1 MKATLSYKSKRNI
14 IIASVIVAL
23 LAGISTAGYFYIKG
37 NDETARAFTQ
47 DNITNGE
54 QTQTEGG
61 QQGNPEQNPEQ
72 PLTPDSQGDNN
83 GDQSQGNQNQGNQP
97 NTNNNGTPNQE
108 NGQVPS
114 GEFVTEEV
122 EERTVLVSEDYMV
135 EWTPTNILANTTTS
149 NLGIVRP
156 IITAS
161 KTADKTA
168 VVEGEII
175 TYTITATNSGR
186 ADGKAVIKDTIPT
199 GTTFVEGSI
208 KVNNENT
215 NYTAEDLQNGIEVNV
230 SKQNEQGDGKT
241 ELVFQVRVNGL
252 KSDENDKK
260 ELVGVV
266 ENKATVNEIPT
277 EEVKTPVIIFFKNA
291 EQSTVKAGEKILYT
305 ITLVNSSEVS
315 GKVIVKDKAPENTT
329 FVDGSIKVNGVE
341 KAELTEENLKNG
353 IEVEVKE
360 NSEVTLIFEVTVNEQ
375 NSLNDGDIIKNTA
388 YVNEKPSEETETEFN
403 KPVISSEKIANKT
416 AVVEGEELTYI
427 INVTNTGKADGKA
440 IIKDEAPKGTKFVE
454 GSITVNG
461 VEKAE
466 LTEKDLKEGIEVDV
480 PKTSDNGAGTATVSF
495 RVIVEKG
502 TIGKLTNEA
511 KVNETPTEEVKTP
524 VITFNKEVNKQ
535 VVKAGERLIYTITLK
550 NTSEVLGKVTVRDN
564 IPAETTFVDGSIELN
579 EVQLKDKENNVLTKQ
594 DLEQGIEIEVA
605 ANSTVKLSFEV
616 RVNSEN
622 NLNDGDIIKNT
633 AYVNEKPSN
642 EEETEFNK
650 PIISSEKE
658 ANKTAVVAGEKLTY
672 TIKVTNTGKA
682 DGTATVKDEVP
693 TGTEL
698 VEGSIAINGS
708 IKSSLT
714 EKDLKEGIEVDVSK
728 ANENEAGT
736 ATVSFEVIV
745 KQGTTGMLTNKAT
758 VNEIPTDEVKTPV
771 ITFSKKAEQSTV
783 KAGEKILYTITL
795 VNSSE
800 VSGKVIVKDKAPE
813 NTTFVD
819 GSIKVNGVEKAELTE
834 ENLKNGIEVEVKEN
848 SEVTLIFEVTVN
860 EQNSLND
867 GDIIKNTAYVNE
879 KPSEETETEFNKP
892 VISSEKI
899 ANKTAVVEGEE
910 LTYII
915 NVTNTGKADG
925 KAIIKDEAPKGTKFV
940 EGSITVNGVEK
951 AELTE
956 KDLKEGI
963 EVDVPKTSDNGAGTA
978 TVSFRVIVE
987 KGTIGKLTNEAKVNE
1002 TPTEEVK
1009 TPVITFNKEV
1019 NKQVVKAGERLI
1031 YTITLKNTSEVL
1043 GKVTVRDN
1051 IPAETTFV
1059 DGSIELN
1066 EVQLKDK
1073 ENNVLTKQD
1082 LEQGIEIEVAA
1093 NSTVKLSFEVRVNS
1107 ENNLN
1112 DGDIIKNTAY
1122 VNEKPSNEEETEF
1135 NKPIISSEKEAN
1147 KTAVV
1152 AGEKLTYTIK
1162 VTNTGKADGT
1172 ATVKDEVPTGTEFV
1186 KGSIKVNGV
1195 EKAELTEKDL
1205 KEGIKVDVPKASTN
1219 GAGTATVSF
1228 EVIVKEGTTG
1238 MLTNKATVN
1247 EIPTDEVKTPVI
1259 TFSKEADKETVKV
1272 GENILYTITLVNS
1285 SEVSGKVIVKDSA
1298 PTGTEFVKGS
1308 IKVNGVE
1315 KAELT
1320 EKDLK
1325 EGIKVDVPKASTNG
1339 AGTATV
1345 SFEVTVNKN
1354 IELSSV
1360 INKAKVNDKDSNEV
1374 TTKVITYYTIEH
1386 YYNNVLDSSETVTS
1400 EEKEIGT
1407 VINGGYELKEKG
1419 KFKFVRDTG
1428 LPLTLRADPSEN
1440 VIRIYYEEP
1449 NITATKT
1456 NNSKGKKLVEGDK
1469 VEYTIN
1475 VTNNGN
1481 VSGDATIT
1489 DEIPEGLKDIS
1500 FATTQI
1506 GENDTVQLNGRT
1518 ITWNV
1523 KELGKD
1529 ETRTIK
1535 ITATISEVEKETTI
1549 TNEVKVD
1556 GNKTDETDIIVTKP
1570 IIESSKTA
1578 TTILKR
1584 DNKGNVIPGQDSTKA
1599 EVGDTI
1605 IYTIT
1610 ATNKSDVKSDIEI
1623 SDDLSNLPV
1632 TFVDG
1637 SIKVNGSA
1645 STKAKY
1651 ENGKVTYKSTL
1662 AAGAT
1667 VTLEFKVKVNEGTP
1681 VKTVIKN
1688 VAVVNGENKEAITTV
1703 VKKVCVKT
1711 TAETVNSLDMILVLD
1726 ISGSMDEN
1734 NRLADLKTAAKNLT
1748 NKLFS
1753 AQTDSTLT
1761 LIKYSTT
1768 ASNPTTYQYDQKDQA
1783 LKAIKNLKADGGT
1796 NFYKALDTT
1805 INTIGNNPN
1814 RNTIVVFLTD
1824 GAPTFYRKDNEPGNK
1839 LIETNSSNDNS
1850 YKDNLRPQIIQKA
1863 QELKSKPNTTIY
1875 SIGVGISGKKV
1886 QYVERDVPAE
1896 LQGIFDGTKDV
1907 EDGKGKNKQ
1916 TITYHYMKVKTY
1928 AEYLLNNIASSGSY
1942 INTKDINSTFD
1953 DIFKQ
1958 ATSSEHIYMTED
1970 VPVTINIPETK
1981 TIISD
1986 IQVKIGNG
1994 TPTAYTLNELRNGI
2008 DGLKYTDGVG
2018 FTWTITDINTL
2029 NKELYISY
2037 TVQGIANN

>member
-47 DNITNGE
+47 DNITTGE

-215 NYTAEDLQNGIEVNV
+215 DYTAEDLQNGIEVNV

-252 KSDENDKK
+252 ESDENDKK

-277 EEVKTPVIIFFKNA
+277 EEVKTPAIIFFKNA

-315 GKVIVKDKAPENTT
+315 GKVIVKDEAPENTT
-329 FVDGSIKVNGVE
+329 FVEGSIKVNGVE

-360 NSEVTLIFEVTVNEQ
+360 NSEVTVTFEVTVNEQ

-388 YVNEKPSEETETEFN
+388 YVNEKLSNETETEFN
-403 KPVISSEKIANKT
+403 KPVINSEKI
-416 AVVEGEELTYI
+416 
-427 INVTNTGKADGKA
+427 
-440 IIKDEAPKGTKFVE
+440 
-454 GSITVNG
+454 
-461 VEKAE
+461 
-466 LTEKDLKEGIEVDV
+466 
-480 PKTSDNGAGTATVSF
+480 
-495 RVIVEKG
+495 
-502 TIGKLTNEA
+502 
-511 KVNETPTEEVKTP
+511 
-524 VITFNKEVNKQ
+524 
-535 VVKAGERLIYTITLK
+535 
-550 NTSEVLGKVTVRDN
+550 
-564 IPAETTFVDGSIELN
+564 
-579 EVQLKDKENNVLTKQ
+579 
-594 DLEQGIEIEVA
+594 
-605 ANSTVKLSFEV
+605 
-616 RVNSEN
+616 
-622 NLNDGDIIKNT
+622 
-633 AYVNEKPSN
+633 
-642 EEETEFNK
+642 
-650 PIISSEKE
+650 

-693 TGTEL
+693 TGTEF
-698 VEGSIAINGS
+698 VKGS
-708 IKSSLT
+708 IKVNGVEKAELT
-714 EKDLKEGIEVDVSK
+714 EKDLKEGIEVDVPK

-736 ATVSFEVIV
+736 TTVSFEVTV
-745 KQGTTGMLTNKAT
+745 KEGTIGMLTNKAT
-758 VNEIPTDEVKTPV
+758 VNEIPTEEVKTPV
-771 ITFSKKAEQSTV
+771 ITFFKKAEQSTV

-800 VSGKVIVKDKAPE
+800 VSGKVIVKDEAPE
-813 NTTFVD
+813 NTTFVE

-848 SEVTLIFEVTVN
+848 SEVTVTFEVTVN
-860 EQNSLND
+860 EQNRLND

-879 KPSEETETEFNKP
+879 KPSNETETEFNKP
-892 VISSEKI
+892 VINSEKV
-899 ANKTAVVEGEE
+899 ADKTAVVAREK
-910 LTYII
+910 LTYTIK
-915 NVTNTGKADG
+915 VTNTGKADG
-925 KAIIKDEAPKGTKFV
+925 TATVKDEVPTGTEFV
-940 EGSITVNGVEK
+940 KGSIKVNGVEK

-963 EVDVPKTSDNGAGTA
+963 EVDVPKANENEAGTA
-978 TVSFRVIVE
+978 TVSFEVIVKE
-987 KGTIGKLTNEAKVNE
+987 GTTGMLTNKATVNE
-1002 TPTEEVK
+1002 IPTDEVK
-1009 TPVITFNKEV
+1009 TPVITFSKKVDKET
-1019 NKQVVKAGERLI
+1019 VKAGERLK

>member
-23 LAGISTAGYFYIKG
+23 LAGISTVGYFYIKG

-47 DNITNGE
+47 DNITTGE

-72 PLTPDSQGDNN
+72 PLTPDNQGDNN
-83 GDQSQGNQNQGNQP
+83 GNQSQGNQNQGNQP

-252 KSDENDKK
+252 ESDENDKK

-291 EQSTVKAGEKILYT
+291 EQSTVKAGERILYT

-360 NSEVTLIFEVTVNEQ
+360 NSEVTLTFEVTVNEQ

-388 YVNEKPSEETETEFN
+388 YVNEEPSEEIETEFN
-403 KPVISSEKIANKT
+403 KPVINSEKIA
-416 AVVEGEELTYI
+416 
-427 INVTNTGKADGKA
+427 D
-440 IIKDEAPKGTKFVE
+440 
-454 GSITVNG
+454 
-461 VEKAE
+461 
-466 LTEKDLKEGIEVDV
+466 
-480 PKTSDNGAGTATVSF
+480 
-495 RVIVEKG
+495 
-502 TIGKLTNEA
+502 
-511 KVNETPTEEVKTP
+511 
-524 VITFNKEVNKQ
+524 
-535 VVKAGERLIYTITLK
+535 
-550 NTSEVLGKVTVRDN
+550 
-564 IPAETTFVDGSIELN
+564 
-579 EVQLKDKENNVLTKQ
+579 
-594 DLEQGIEIEVA
+594 
-605 ANSTVKLSFEV
+605 
-616 RVNSEN
+616 
-622 NLNDGDIIKNT
+622 
-633 AYVNEKPSN
+633 
-642 EEETEFNK
+642 
-650 PIISSEKE
+650 
-658 ANKTAVVAGEKLTY
+658 KTAVVAGEKLTY

-800 VSGKVIVKDKAPE
+800 VSGKVIVKDEAPE
-813 NTTFVD
+813 NTTFVE

-848 SEVTLIFEVTVN
+848 SEVTVTFEVTVN
-860 EQNSLND
+860 EQNRLND

-940 EGSITVNGVEK
+940 EGSIKVNGVEK

-1031 YTITLKNTSEVL
+1031 YTITLENTSEVS

-1073 ENNVLTKQD
+1073 DNNVLT
-1082 LEQGIEIEVAA
+1082 EQNLKDGIEVEVSA
-1093 NSTVKLSFEVRVNS
+1093 NSTVKLSFEVRVNT
-1107 ENNLN
+1107 ENSLN

-1122 VNEKPSNEEETEF
+1122 VNEKPSNETKTEF
-1135 NKPIISSEKEAN
+1135 NKPIISSEKVAN

-1152 AGEKLTYTIK
+1152 AGEKLTYTINA
-1162 VTNTGKADGT
+1162 TNTGKADGK
-1172 ATVKDEVPTGTEFV
+1172 AIIKDEVPTGTEFV

-1228 EVIVKEGTTG
+1228 EV
-1238 MLTNKATVN
+1238 TVN
-1247 EIPTDEVKTPVI
+1247 E
-1259 TFSKEADKETVKV
+1259 
-1272 GENILYTITLVNS
+1272 
-1285 SEVSGKVIVKDSA
+1285 
-1298 PTGTEFVKGS
+1298 
-1308 IKVNGVE
+1308 
-1315 KAELT
+1315 
-1320 EKDLK
+1320 
-1325 EGIKVDVPKASTNG
+1325 
-1339 AGTATV
+1339 
-1345 SFEVTVNKN
+1345 N

-1374 TTKVITYYTIEH
+1374 TTKVVTYYTIEH

-1428 LPLTLRADPSEN
+1428 LPLTLVADSAQN
-1440 VIRIYYEEP
+1440 VIKVYYEEP

-1469 VEYTIN
+1469 VEYIIN

-1489 DEIPEGLKDIS
+1489 DEIPKGLKDVS
-1500 FATTQI
+1500 FVETET
-1506 GENDTVQLNGRT
+1506 GKNDTVQLNETT

-1529 ETRTIK
+1529 ETRRIK

-1556 GNKTDETDIIVTKP
+1556 GNKTDETTITVTKP

-1610 ATNKSDVKSDIEI
+1610 ATNKSDVESDIEI

-1637 SIKVNGSA
+1637 SIKVNGST

-1662 AAGAT
+1662 AANAT
-1667 VTLEFKVKVNEGTP
+1667 VTLEFRVTVNEGTS
-1681 VKTVIKN
+1681 VKTVIRN
-1688 VAVVNGENKEAITTV
+1688 VAIVNGEEKDATTTV

-1726 ISGSMDEN
+1726 VSGSMKEN
-1734 NRLADLKTAAKNLT
+1734 SRLTNLKSAAKNLT

-1753 AQTDSTLT
+1753 VQTDSTLT
-1761 LIKYSTT
+1761 LITYSKT
-1768 ASNPTTYQYDQKDQA
+1768 ASEPTTYQYNQKAQA

-1796 NFYKALDTT
+1796 NFYKALEKT
-1805 INTIGNNPN
+1805 IDAVGDNPN

-1824 GAPTFYRKDNEPGNK
+1824 GAPTFYTKDGEPGNH
-1839 LIETNSSNDNS
+1839 LVTSSNRSDDKN
-1850 YKDNLRPQIIQKA
+1850 YENNLRPQIIQKA
-1863 QELKSKPNTTIY
+1863 QELKAKPNTTIY
-1875 SIGVGISGKKV
+1875 SIGVGIAGNEV

-1896 LQGIFDGTKDV
+1896 LQGIFDGTKYVKDR
-1907 EDGKGKNKQ
+1907 

-1958 ATSSEHIYMTED
+1958 ATSSEHIYMAED

-1994 TPTAYTLNELRNGI
+1994 TPTAYTLNKLRNGI

>member
-23 LAGISTAGYFYIKG
+23 LAGISTVGYFYIKG

-47 DNITNGE
+47 DNITTGE

-72 PLTPDSQGDNN
+72 PLTPDNQGDNN
-83 GDQSQGNQNQGNQP
+83 GNQSQGNQNQGNQP

-215 NYTAEDLQNGIEVNV
+215 DYTAEDLQNGIEVNV

-252 KSDENDKK
+252 ESDENDKK

-277 EEVKTPVIIFFKNA
+277 EEVKTPAIIFFKNA

-315 GKVIVKDKAPENTT
+315 GKVIVKDEAPENTT
-329 FVDGSIKVNGVE
+329 FVEGSIKINGVE

-360 NSEVTLIFEVTVNEQ
+360 NSEVTVTFEVTVNEQ

-388 YVNEKPSEETETEFN
+388 YVNEKSSNETETEFN
-403 KPVISSEKIANKT
+403 KPVINSEK
-416 AVVEGEELTYI
+416 V
-427 INVTNTGKADGKA
+427 AD
-440 IIKDEAPKGTKFVE
+440 
-454 GSITVNG
+454 
-461 VEKAE
+461 
-466 LTEKDLKEGIEVDV
+466 
-480 PKTSDNGAGTATVSF
+480 
-495 RVIVEKG
+495 
-502 TIGKLTNEA
+502 
-511 KVNETPTEEVKTP
+511 
-524 VITFNKEVNKQ
+524 
-535 VVKAGERLIYTITLK
+535 
-550 NTSEVLGKVTVRDN
+550 
-564 IPAETTFVDGSIELN
+564 
-579 EVQLKDKENNVLTKQ
+579 
-594 DLEQGIEIEVA
+594 
-605 ANSTVKLSFEV
+605 
-616 RVNSEN
+616 
-622 NLNDGDIIKNT
+622 
-633 AYVNEKPSN
+633 
-642 EEETEFNK
+642 
-650 PIISSEKE
+650 
-658 ANKTAVVAGEKLTY
+658 KTAVVAGEKLTY

-693 TGTEL
+693 TGTEF

-714 EKDLKEGIEVDVSK
+714 EKDLKEGIEVDVPK
-728 ANENEAGT
+728 ANENDAGT

-800 VSGKVIVKDKAPE
+800 VTGKVIVKDEAPE

-819 GSIKVNGVEKAELTE
+819 GSIELNKVQLKDKDNNVLTE
-834 ENLKNGIEVEVKEN
+834 QNLKDGIEVEVTAN
-848 SEVTLIFEVTVN
+848 SEVTLTFEVTVN

-1186 KGSIKVNGV
+1186 EGSIAINGSIKSS
-1195 EKAELTEKDL
+1195 LTEKDL
-1205 KEGIKVDVPKASTN
+1205 KEGIEVDVPKAN
-1219 GAGTATVSF
+1219 ENDAGTATVSF
-1228 EVIVKEGTTG
+1228 EVIVKQGTTG

-1272 GENILYTITLVNS
+1272 GENILYTITLINS

-1345 SFEVTVNKN
+1345 SFEVTVNEN

-1374 TTKVITYYTIEH
+1374 TTKVVTYYTIEH

-1428 LPLTLRADPSEN
+1428 LPLTLVADSAQN
-1440 VIRIYYEEP
+1440 VIKVYYEEP

-1489 DEIPEGLKDIS
+1489 DEIPEGLKDVS
-1500 FATTQI
+1500 FVETET
-1506 GENDTVQLNGRT
+1506 GKNDTVQLNETT

-1529 ETRTIK
+1529 ETRRIK

-1556 GNKTDETDIIVTKP
+1556 GNKTDETTITVTKP

-1610 ATNKSDVKSDIEI
+1610 ATNKSDVESDIEI

-1637 SIKVNGSA
+1637 SIKVNGIA

-1726 ISGSMDEN
+1726 VSGSMKEN
-1734 NRLADLKTAAKNLT
+1734 SRLTNLKSAAKNLT

-1768 ASNPTTYQYDQKDQA
+1768 ASEPTTYQYNQKAQA

-1796 NFYKALDTT
+1796 NFYKALEKT
-1805 INTIGNNPN
+1805 IDAVGDNPN

-1824 GAPTFYRKDNEPGNK
+1824 GAPTFYTKDGEPGNH
-1839 LIETNSSNDNS
+1839 LVTSSNRSDNKN
-1850 YKDNLRPQIIQKA
+1850 YENNLRPQIIQKA
-1863 QELKSKPNTTIY
+1863 QELKAKPNTTIY
-1875 SIGVGISGKKV
+1875 SIGVGIAGNEV

-1896 LQGIFDGTKDV
+1896 LQGIFDGTREV
-1907 EDGKGKNKQ
+1907 EIGEYWSKQ

-1958 ATSSEHIYMTED
+1958 ATSSEHIYMAED

-1994 TPTAYTLNELRNGI
+1994 TPTAYTLNKLRNGI

>member
-23 LAGISTAGYFYIKG
+23 LAGISTVGYFYIKG

-47 DNITNGE
+47 DNITTGE

-72 PLTPDSQGDNN
+72 PLTPDNQGDNN
-83 GDQSQGNQNQGNQP
+83 GNQSQGNQNQGNQP

-215 NYTAEDLQNGIEVNV
+215 DYTAEDLQNGIEVNV

-252 KSDENDKK
+252 ESDENDKK

-277 EEVKTPVIIFFKNA
+277 EEVKTPAIIFFKNA

-315 GKVIVKDKAPENTT
+315 GKVIVKDEAPENTT
-329 FVDGSIKVNGVE
+329 FVEGSIKINGVE

-360 NSEVTLIFEVTVNEQ
+360 NSEVTVTFEVTVNEQ

-388 YVNEKPSEETETEFN
+388 YVNEKSSNETETEFN
-403 KPVISSEKIANKT
+403 KPVINSEK
-416 AVVEGEELTYI
+416 V
-427 INVTNTGKADGKA
+427 AD
-440 IIKDEAPKGTKFVE
+440 
-454 GSITVNG
+454 
-461 VEKAE
+461 
-466 LTEKDLKEGIEVDV
+466 
-480 PKTSDNGAGTATVSF
+480 
-495 RVIVEKG
+495 
-502 TIGKLTNEA
+502 
-511 KVNETPTEEVKTP
+511 
-524 VITFNKEVNKQ
+524 
-535 VVKAGERLIYTITLK
+535 
-550 NTSEVLGKVTVRDN
+550 
-564 IPAETTFVDGSIELN
+564 
-579 EVQLKDKENNVLTKQ
+579 
-594 DLEQGIEIEVA
+594 
-605 ANSTVKLSFEV
+605 
-616 RVNSEN
+616 
-622 NLNDGDIIKNT
+622 
-633 AYVNEKPSN
+633 
-642 EEETEFNK
+642 
-650 PIISSEKE
+650 
-658 ANKTAVVAGEKLTY
+658 KTAVVAGEKLTY

-693 TGTEL
+693 TGTEF
-698 VEGSIAINGS
+698 VKGS
-708 IKSSLT
+708 IKVNGVEKAELT
-714 EKDLKEGIEVDVSK
+714 EKDLKEGIKVDVPK
-728 ANENEAGT
+728 ASTNGAGT

-745 KQGTTGMLTNKAT
+745 KEGTTGMLTNEAT

-800 VSGKVIVKDKAPE
+800 VTGKVIVKDEAPE

-819 GSIKVNGVEKAELTE
+819 GSIELNKVQLKDKDNNVLTE
-834 ENLKNGIEVEVKEN
+834 QNLKDGIEVEVTAN
-848 SEVTLIFEVTVN
+848 SEVTLTFEVTVN

-1238 MLTNKATVN
+1238 MLTNEATVN

-1345 SFEVTVNKN
+1345 SFEVTVNEN

-1489 DEIPEGLKDIS
+1489 DEIPEGLKDVS
-1500 FATTQI
+1500 FVETKT
-1506 GENDTVQLNGRT
+1506 GKNDTVQLNETT

-1556 GNKTDETDIIVTKP
+1556 GNKTDETTITVTKP

-1994 TPTAYTLNELRNGI
+1994 TPTAYTLNKLRNGI

>member
-47 DNITNGE
+47 DNITTGE

-149 NLGIVRP
+149 NLEIVRP

-252 KSDENDKK
+252 ESDENDKK

-291 EQSTVKAGEKILYT
+291 EQSTVKAGERILYT

-360 NSEVTLIFEVTVNEQ
+360 NSEVTLTFEVTVNEQ
-375 NSLNDGDIIKNTA
+375 NS
-388 YVNEKPSEETETEFN
+388 
-403 KPVISSEKIANKT
+403 
-416 AVVEGEELTYI
+416 
-427 INVTNTGKADGKA
+427 
-440 IIKDEAPKGTKFVE
+440 
-454 GSITVNG
+454 
-461 VEKAE
+461 
-466 LTEKDLKEGIEVDV
+466 
-480 PKTSDNGAGTATVSF
+480 
-495 RVIVEKG
+495 
-502 TIGKLTNEA
+502 
-511 KVNETPTEEVKTP
+511 
-524 VITFNKEVNKQ
+524 
-535 VVKAGERLIYTITLK
+535 
-550 NTSEVLGKVTVRDN
+550 
-564 IPAETTFVDGSIELN
+564 
-579 EVQLKDKENNVLTKQ
+579 
-594 DLEQGIEIEVA
+594 
-605 ANSTVKLSFEV
+605 
-616 RVNSEN
+616 
-622 NLNDGDIIKNT
+622 
-633 AYVNEKPSN
+633 
-642 EEETEFNK
+642 
-650 PIISSEKE
+650 
-658 ANKTAVVAGEKLTY
+658 
-672 TIKVTNTGKA
+672 
-682 DGTATVKDEVP
+682 
-693 TGTEL
+693 
-698 VEGSIAINGS
+698 
-708 IKSSLT
+708 
-714 EKDLKEGIEVDVSK
+714 
-728 ANENEAGT
+728 
-736 ATVSFEVIV
+736 
-745 KQGTTGMLTNKAT
+745 
-758 VNEIPTDEVKTPV
+758 
-771 ITFSKKAEQSTV
+771 
-783 KAGEKILYTITL
+783 
-795 VNSSE
+795 
-800 VSGKVIVKDKAPE
+800 
-813 NTTFVD
+813 
-819 GSIKVNGVEKAELTE
+819 
-834 ENLKNGIEVEVKEN
+834 
-848 SEVTLIFEVTVN
+848 
-860 EQNSLND
+860 
-867 GDIIKNTAYVNE
+867 
-879 KPSEETETEFNKP
+879 
-892 VISSEKI
+892 
-899 ANKTAVVEGEE
+899 
-910 LTYII
+910 
-915 NVTNTGKADG
+915 
-925 KAIIKDEAPKGTKFV
+925 
-940 EGSITVNGVEK
+940 
-951 AELTE
+951 
-956 KDLKEGI
+956 
-963 EVDVPKTSDNGAGTA
+963 
-978 TVSFRVIVE
+978 
-987 KGTIGKLTNEAKVNE
+987 
-1002 TPTEEVK
+1002 
-1009 TPVITFNKEV
+1009 
-1019 NKQVVKAGERLI
+1019 
-1031 YTITLKNTSEVL
+1031 
-1043 GKVTVRDN
+1043 
-1051 IPAETTFV
+1051 
-1059 DGSIELN
+1059 
-1066 EVQLKDK
+1066 
-1073 ENNVLTKQD
+1073 
-1082 LEQGIEIEVAA
+1082 
-1093 NSTVKLSFEVRVNS
+1093 
-1107 ENNLN
+1107 LN

-1205 KEGIKVDVPKASTN
+1205 KEGIKVNVPKASTN

-1228 EVIVKEGTTG
+1228 EVIVKDGTTG

-1449 NITATKT
+1449 DITATKKDDS
-1456 NNSKGKKLVEGDK
+1456 NGKKLIEGDK
-1469 VEYTIN
+1469 VEYTIDAI
-1475 VTNNGN
+1475 NNGN
-1481 VSGDATIT
+1481 VVGDATVT

-1500 FATTQI
+1500 FATTKI

-1523 KELGKD
+1523 KDLKVGEREK
-1529 ETRTIK
+1529 RTIK
-1535 ITATISEVEKETTI
+1535 ITATVVAVEKETTI
-1549 TNEVKVD
+1549 TNTVKVD
-1556 GNKTDETDIIVTKP
+1556 GKPTDETTITVTKP

-1584 DNKGNVIPGQDSTKA
+1584 DNKGNVIPDQDSTKA

-1610 ATNKSDVKSDIEI
+1610 ATNKSDVESDIEI

-1632 TFVDG
+1632 TFIDG
-1637 SIKVNGSA
+1637 SIKVNGST

-1662 AAGAT
+1662 AANAT
-1667 VTLEFKVKVNEGTP
+1667 VTLEFRVTVNEGTS
-1681 VKTVIKN
+1681 VKTVIRN
-1688 VAVVNGENKEAITTV
+1688 VAIVNGEEKDATTTV

-1726 ISGSMDEN
+1726 VSGSMKEN
-1734 NRLADLKTAAKNLT
+1734 SRLTNLKSAAKNLT

-1753 AQTDSTLT
+1753 VQTDSTLT
-1761 LIKYSTT
+1761 LITYSKT
-1768 ASNPTTYQYDQKDQA
+1768 ASEPTTYQYNQKAQA

-1796 NFYKALDTT
+1796 NFYKALEKT
-1805 INTIGNNPN
+1805 IDAVGDNPN

-1824 GAPTFYRKDNEPGNK
+1824 GAPTFYTKDGEPGNH
-1839 LIETNSSNDNS
+1839 LVTSSNRSDDKN
-1850 YKDNLRPQIIQKA
+1850 YENNLRPQIIQKA
-1863 QELKSKPNTTIY
+1863 QELKAKPNTTIY
-1875 SIGVGISGKKV
+1875 SIGVGIAGNEV

-1896 LQGIFDGTKDV
+1896 LQGIFDGTKYVKDR
-1907 EDGKGKNKQ
+1907 

-1958 ATSSEHIYMTED
+1958 ATSSEHIYMAED

-1994 TPTAYTLNELRNGI
+1994 TPTAYTLNKLRNGI

>member
-23 LAGISTAGYFYIKG
+23 LAGISTVGYFYIKG

-47 DNITNGE
+47 DNITTGE

-72 PLTPDSQGDNN
+72 PLTPDNQGDNN
-83 GDQSQGNQNQGNQP
+83 GNQSQGNQNQGNQP

-215 NYTAEDLQNGIEVNV
+215 DYTAEDLQNGIEVNV

-252 KSDENDKK
+252 ESDENDKK

-277 EEVKTPVIIFFKNA
+277 EEVKTPAIIFFKNA

-315 GKVIVKDKAPENTT
+315 GKVIVKDEAPENTT
-329 FVDGSIKVNGVE
+329 FVEGSIKVNGVE

-360 NSEVTLIFEVTVNEQ
+360 NSEVTVTFEVTVNEQ

-388 YVNEKPSEETETEFN
+388 YVNEKSSNETETEFN
-403 KPVISSEKIANKT
+403 KPVINSEKVADKT
-416 AVVEGEELTYI
+416 AVVAGEKLTYTI
-427 INVTNTGKADGKA
+427 KVTNTGKADGIA
-440 IIKDEAPKGTKFVE
+440 TVKDEVPTGTTFVE
-454 GSITVNG
+454 GSIKVNG

-480 PKTSDNGAGTATVSF
+480 PK
-495 RVIVEKG
+495 
-502 TIGKLTNEA
+502 
-511 KVNETPTEEVKTP
+511 
-524 VITFNKEVNKQ
+524 
-535 VVKAGERLIYTITLK
+535 
-550 NTSEVLGKVTVRDN
+550 
-564 IPAETTFVDGSIELN
+564 
-579 EVQLKDKENNVLTKQ
+579 
-594 DLEQGIEIEVA
+594 
-605 ANSTVKLSFEV
+605 
-616 RVNSEN
+616 
-622 NLNDGDIIKNT
+622 
-633 AYVNEKPSN
+633 
-642 EEETEFNK
+642 
-650 PIISSEKE
+650 
-658 ANKTAVVAGEKLTY
+658 
-672 TIKVTNTGKA
+672 
-682 DGTATVKDEVP
+682 
-693 TGTEL
+693 
-698 VEGSIAINGS
+698 
-708 IKSSLT
+708 
-714 EKDLKEGIEVDVSK
+714 

-745 KQGTTGMLTNKAT
+745 KEGTTGMLTNKAT

-771 ITFSKKAEQSTV
+771 ITFSKKV
-783 KAGEKILYTITL
+783 
-795 VNSSE
+795 
-800 VSGKVIVKDKAPE
+800 DK
-813 NTTFVD
+813 
-819 GSIKVNGVEKAELTE
+819 
-834 ENLKNGIEVEVKEN
+834 
-848 SEVTLIFEVTVN
+848 
-860 EQNSLND
+860 
-867 GDIIKNTAYVNE
+867 
-879 KPSEETETEFNKP
+879 ET
-892 VISSEKI
+892 
-899 ANKTAVVEGEE
+899 
-910 LTYII
+910 
-915 NVTNTGKADG
+915 
-925 KAIIKDEAPKGTKFV
+925 
-940 EGSITVNGVEK
+940 
-951 AELTE
+951 
-956 KDLKEGI
+956 
-963 EVDVPKTSDNGAGTA
+963 
-978 TVSFRVIVE
+978 
-987 KGTIGKLTNEAKVNE
+987 
-1002 TPTEEVK
+1002 
-1009 TPVITFNKEV
+1009 
-1019 NKQVVKAGERLI
+1019 VKAGERLK

-1228 EVIVKEGTTG
+1228 EVIVKDGTTG

-1298 PTGTEFVKGS
+1298 PTGTEFVKES

-1325 EGIKVDVPKASTNG
+1325 EGIKVDVPKASTIG

-1449 NITATKT
+1449 DITATKKDDS
-1456 NNSKGKKLVEGDK
+1456 NGKKLIEGDK
-1469 VEYTIN
+1469 VEYTIDAI
-1475 VTNNGN
+1475 NNGN
-1481 VSGDATIT
+1481 VVGDATVT

-1500 FATTQI
+1500 FATTKI

-1523 KELGKD
+1523 KDLKVGEREK
-1529 ETRTIK
+1529 RTIK
-1535 ITATISEVEKETTI
+1535 ITATVVAVEKETTI
-1549 TNEVKVD
+1549 TNTVKVD
-1556 GNKTDETDIIVTKP
+1556 GKPTDETTITVTKP

-1584 DNKGNVIPGQDSTKA
+1584 DNKGNVIPDQDSTKA

-1610 ATNKSDVKSDIEI
+1610 ATNKSDVESDIEI

-1632 TFVDG
+1632 TFIDG
-1637 SIKVNGSA
+1637 SIKVNGST

-1662 AAGAT
+1662 AANAT
-1667 VTLEFKVKVNEGTP
+1667 VTLEFRVTVNEGTS
-1681 VKTVIKN
+1681 VKTVIRN
-1688 VAVVNGENKEAITTV
+1688 VAIVNGEEKDATTTV

-1726 ISGSMDEN
+1726 VSGSMKEN
-1734 NRLADLKTAAKNLT
+1734 SRLTNLKSAAKNLT

-1753 AQTDSTLT
+1753 VQTDSTLT
-1761 LIKYSTT
+1761 LITYSKT
-1768 ASNPTTYQYDQKDQA
+1768 ASEPTTYQYNQKAQA

-1796 NFYKALDTT
+1796 NFYKALEKT
-1805 INTIGNNPN
+1805 IDAVGDNPN

-1824 GAPTFYRKDNEPGNK
+1824 GAPTFYTKDGEPGNH
-1839 LIETNSSNDNS
+1839 LVTSSNRSDDKN
-1850 YKDNLRPQIIQKA
+1850 YENNLRPQIIQKA
-1863 QELKSKPNTTIY
+1863 QELKAKPNTTIY
-1875 SIGVGISGKKV
+1875 SIGVGIAGNEV

-1896 LQGIFDGTKDV
+1896 LQGIFDGTKYVKDR
-1907 EDGKGKNKQ
+1907 

-1958 ATSSEHIYMTED
+1958 ATSSEHIYMAED

-1994 TPTAYTLNELRNGI
+1994 TPTAYTLNKLRNGI

>member
-23 LAGISTAGYFYIKG
+23 LAGISTVGYFYIKG

-47 DNITNGE
+47 DNITTGE

-72 PLTPDSQGDNN
+72 PLTPDNQGDNN
-83 GDQSQGNQNQGNQP
+83 GNQSQGNQNQGNQP

-215 NYTAEDLQNGIEVNV
+215 DYTAEDLQNGIEVNV

-252 KSDENDKK
+252 ESDENDKK

-277 EEVKTPVIIFFKNA
+277 EEVKTPAIIFFKNA

-315 GKVIVKDKAPENTT
+315 GKVIVKDEAPENTT
-329 FVDGSIKVNGVE
+329 FVEGSIKVNGVE

-360 NSEVTLIFEVTVNEQ
+360 NSEVTVTFEVTVNEQ

-388 YVNEKPSEETETEFN
+388 YVNEKPSNETETEFN
-403 KPVISSEKIANKT
+403 KPVINSEK
-416 AVVEGEELTYI
+416 V
-427 INVTNTGKADGKA
+427 AD
-440 IIKDEAPKGTKFVE
+440 
-454 GSITVNG
+454 
-461 VEKAE
+461 
-466 LTEKDLKEGIEVDV
+466 
-480 PKTSDNGAGTATVSF
+480 
-495 RVIVEKG
+495 
-502 TIGKLTNEA
+502 
-511 KVNETPTEEVKTP
+511 
-524 VITFNKEVNKQ
+524 
-535 VVKAGERLIYTITLK
+535 
-550 NTSEVLGKVTVRDN
+550 
-564 IPAETTFVDGSIELN
+564 
-579 EVQLKDKENNVLTKQ
+579 
-594 DLEQGIEIEVA
+594 
-605 ANSTVKLSFEV
+605 
-616 RVNSEN
+616 
-622 NLNDGDIIKNT
+622 
-633 AYVNEKPSN
+633 
-642 EEETEFNK
+642 
-650 PIISSEKE
+650 
-658 ANKTAVVAGEKLTY
+658 KTAVVAGEKLTY

-682 DGTATVKDEVP
+682 DGIATVKDEVP
-693 TGTEL
+693 TGTTF

-714 EKDLKEGIEVDVSK
+714 EKDLKEGIEVDVPK

-745 KQGTTGMLTNKAT
+745 KEGTTGMLTNKAT

-771 ITFSKKAEQSTV
+771 ITFNKKV
-783 KAGEKILYTITL
+783 
-795 VNSSE
+795 
-800 VSGKVIVKDKAPE
+800 DK
-813 NTTFVD
+813 
-819 GSIKVNGVEKAELTE
+819 
-834 ENLKNGIEVEVKEN
+834 
-848 SEVTLIFEVTVN
+848 
-860 EQNSLND
+860 
-867 GDIIKNTAYVNE
+867 
-879 KPSEETETEFNKP
+879 ET
-892 VISSEKI
+892 
-899 ANKTAVVEGEE
+899 
-910 LTYII
+910 
-915 NVTNTGKADG
+915 
-925 KAIIKDEAPKGTKFV
+925 
-940 EGSITVNGVEK
+940 
-951 AELTE
+951 
-956 KDLKEGI
+956 
-963 EVDVPKTSDNGAGTA
+963 
-978 TVSFRVIVE
+978 
-987 KGTIGKLTNEAKVNE
+987 
-1002 TPTEEVK
+1002 
-1009 TPVITFNKEV
+1009 
-1019 NKQVVKAGERLI
+1019 VKAGERLK

-1195 EKAELTEKDL
+1195 EKDELTEKDL

-1238 MLTNKATVN
+1238 MLTNEATVN

-1298 PTGTEFVKGS
+1298 PTGTEFVKES

-1345 SFEVTVNKN
+1345 SFEVTVNEN

-1489 DEIPEGLKDIS
+1489 DEIPEGLKDVS
-1500 FATTQI
+1500 FVETKT
-1506 GENDTVQLNGRT
+1506 GKNDTVQLNETT

-1535 ITATISEVEKETTI
+1535 ITATVVAVEKETTI
-1549 TNEVKVD
+1549 TNTVKVD
-1556 GNKTDETDIIVTKP
+1556 GKPTDETTITVTKP
-1570 IIESSKTA
+1570 IIESNKTA

>member
-47 DNITNGE
+47 DNITTGE

-215 NYTAEDLQNGIEVNV
+215 DYTAEDLQNGIEVNV

-252 KSDENDKK
+252 ESDENDKK

-315 GKVIVKDKAPENTT
+315 GKVIVKDEAPENTTFVEGSIKVNGVEKAELTEENLKNGIEVEVKENSEVTLTFEVTVNEQNSLNDGDIIKNTAYVNEKLSNETETEFNKPVINSEKIADKTAVVAGEKLTYTIKVTNTGKADGIATVKDEVPTGTEFVKGSIEINGSIKSSLTEKDLKEGIEVDVPKANENEAGTTTVSFEVTVKEGTIGMLTNKATVNEIPTEEVKTPVITFFKKAEQSTVKAGEKIIYTITLVNSSEVTGKVIVKDEAPENTT

-360 NSEVTLIFEVTVNEQ
+360 NSEVTVTFEVTVNEQ

-403 KPVISSEKIANKT
+403 KPVINSEKVADKT
-416 AVVEGEELTYI
+416 AVVAREKLTYTI
-427 INVTNTGKADGKA
+427 KVTNTGKTDGTA
-440 IIKDEAPKGTKFVE
+440 TVKDEVPTGTTFVE
-454 GSITVNG
+454 GSIKVNG

-480 PKTSDNGAGTATVSF
+480 PK
-495 RVIVEKG
+495 
-502 TIGKLTNEA
+502 
-511 KVNETPTEEVKTP
+511 
-524 VITFNKEVNKQ
+524 
-535 VVKAGERLIYTITLK
+535 
-550 NTSEVLGKVTVRDN
+550 
-564 IPAETTFVDGSIELN
+564 
-579 EVQLKDKENNVLTKQ
+579 
-594 DLEQGIEIEVA
+594 
-605 ANSTVKLSFEV
+605 
-616 RVNSEN
+616 
-622 NLNDGDIIKNT
+622 
-633 AYVNEKPSN
+633 
-642 EEETEFNK
+642 
-650 PIISSEKE
+650 
-658 ANKTAVVAGEKLTY
+658 
-672 TIKVTNTGKA
+672 
-682 DGTATVKDEVP
+682 
-693 TGTEL
+693 
-698 VEGSIAINGS
+698 
-708 IKSSLT
+708 
-714 EKDLKEGIEVDVSK
+714 
-728 ANENEAGT
+728 ANENE
-736 ATVSFEVIV
+736 
-745 KQGTTGMLTNKAT
+745 
-758 VNEIPTDEVKTPV
+758 
-771 ITFSKKAEQSTV
+771 
-783 KAGEKILYTITL
+783 
-795 VNSSE
+795 
-800 VSGKVIVKDKAPE
+800 
-813 NTTFVD
+813 
-819 GSIKVNGVEKAELTE
+819 
-834 ENLKNGIEVEVKEN
+834 
-848 SEVTLIFEVTVN
+848 
-860 EQNSLND
+860 
-867 GDIIKNTAYVNE
+867 
-879 KPSEETETEFNKP
+879 
-892 VISSEKI
+892 
-899 ANKTAVVEGEE
+899 
-910 LTYII
+910 
-915 NVTNTGKADG
+915 
-925 KAIIKDEAPKGTKFV
+925 
-940 EGSITVNGVEK
+940 
-951 AELTE
+951 
-956 KDLKEGI
+956 
-963 EVDVPKTSDNGAGTA
+963 
-978 TVSFRVIVE
+978 
-987 KGTIGKLTNEAKVNE
+987 
-1002 TPTEEVK
+1002 
-1009 TPVITFNKEV
+1009 
-1019 NKQVVKAGERLI
+1019 
-1031 YTITLKNTSEVL
+1031 
-1043 GKVTVRDN
+1043 
-1051 IPAETTFV
+1051 
-1059 DGSIELN
+1059 
-1066 EVQLKDK
+1066 
-1073 ENNVLTKQD
+1073 
-1082 LEQGIEIEVAA
+1082 
-1093 NSTVKLSFEVRVNS
+1093 
-1107 ENNLN
+1107 
-1112 DGDIIKNTAY
+1112 
-1122 VNEKPSNEEETEF
+1122 
-1135 NKPIISSEKEAN
+1135 
-1147 KTAVV
+1147 
-1152 AGEKLTYTIK
+1152 
-1162 VTNTGKADGT
+1162 
-1172 ATVKDEVPTGTEFV
+1172 
-1186 KGSIKVNGV
+1186 
-1195 EKAELTEKDL
+1195 
-1205 KEGIKVDVPKASTN
+1205 
-1219 GAGTATVSF
+1219 
-1228 EVIVKEGTTG
+1228 
-1238 MLTNKATVN
+1238 
-1247 EIPTDEVKTPVI
+1247 
-1259 TFSKEADKETVKV
+1259 
-1272 GENILYTITLVNS
+1272 
-1285 SEVSGKVIVKDSA
+1285 
-1298 PTGTEFVKGS
+1298 
-1308 IKVNGVE
+1308 
-1315 KAELT
+1315 
-1320 EKDLK
+1320 
-1325 EGIKVDVPKASTNG
+1325 

-1529 ETRTIK
+1529 ETRRIK

-1549 TNEVKVD
+1549 TNTVKVD
-1556 GNKTDETDIIVTKP
+1556 GKPTDETTITVTKP

-1610 ATNKSDVKSDIEI
+1610 ATNKSDVESDIEI

-1637 SIKVNGSA
+1637 SIKVNGST

-1662 AAGAT
+1662 AAKTT
-1667 VTLEFKVKVNEGTP
+1667 VTLEFRVTVNKGTT
-1681 VKTVIKN
+1681 VKTVIRN
-1688 VAVVNGENKEAITTV
+1688 VAIVNGEEKDATTTV

-1726 ISGSMDEN
+1726 VSGSMKEN
-1734 NRLADLKTAAKNLT
+1734 NRLTDLKTAAKNLT

-1768 ASNPTTYQYDQKDQA
+1768 ARKPKTYQYNEKGS
-1783 LKAIKNLKADGGT
+1783 AIRAIDGLKADGGT

-1824 GAPTFYRKDNEPGNK
+1824 GAPTFYKKDNEPGNE

-1863 QELKSKPNTTIY
+1863 QELKAKPNTTIY

>member
-47 DNITNGE
+47 DNITTGE

-72 PLTPDSQGDNN
+72 PLTPDNQGDNN

-97 NTNNNGTPNQE
+97 NTNNNGTPNQG

-114 GEFVTEEV
+114 REFVTEEV

-135 EWTPTNILANTTTS
+135 EWTPTNILANITTS

-215 NYTAEDLQNGIEVNV
+215 AYTAEDLQNGIEVNV

-252 KSDENDKK
+252 ESDENDKK

-360 NSEVTLIFEVTVNEQ
+360 NSEVTLTFEVTVNEQ

-403 KPVISSEKIANKT
+403 KPVISSEK
-416 AVVEGEELTYI
+416 V
-427 INVTNTGKADGKA
+427 AD
-440 IIKDEAPKGTKFVE
+440 
-454 GSITVNG
+454 
-461 VEKAE
+461 
-466 LTEKDLKEGIEVDV
+466 
-480 PKTSDNGAGTATVSF
+480 
-495 RVIVEKG
+495 
-502 TIGKLTNEA
+502 
-511 KVNETPTEEVKTP
+511 
-524 VITFNKEVNKQ
+524 
-535 VVKAGERLIYTITLK
+535 
-550 NTSEVLGKVTVRDN
+550 
-564 IPAETTFVDGSIELN
+564 
-579 EVQLKDKENNVLTKQ
+579 
-594 DLEQGIEIEVA
+594 
-605 ANSTVKLSFEV
+605 
-616 RVNSEN
+616 
-622 NLNDGDIIKNT
+622 
-633 AYVNEKPSN
+633 
-642 EEETEFNK
+642 
-650 PIISSEKE
+650 
-658 ANKTAVVAGEKLTY
+658 KTAVVAEEKLTY

-693 TGTEL
+693 TGTEF
-698 VEGSIAINGS
+698 VKGS
-708 IKSSLT
+708 IKVNGVEKAELT
-714 EKDLKEGIEVDVSK
+714 EKDLKEGIKVDVPK
-728 ANENEAGT
+728 ASTNGAGT

-745 KQGTTGMLTNKAT
+745 KEGTTGMLTNKAT

-800 VSGKVIVKDKAPE
+800 VTGKVIVKDEAPE

-819 GSIKVNGVEKAELTE
+819 GSIELNKVQLKDKDNNVLTE
-834 ENLKNGIEVEVKEN
+834 QNLKDGIEIEVTAN
-848 SEVTLIFEVTVN
+848 SEVTLTFEVTVN
-860 EQNSLND
+860 EQNRLND

-879 KPSEETETEFNKP
+879 KPSNETETEFNKP
-892 VISSEKI
+892 VINSEKV
-899 ANKTAVVEGEE
+899 ADKTAVVAREK
-910 LTYII
+910 LTYTIK
-915 NVTNTGKADG
+915 VTNTGKADG
-925 KAIIKDEAPKGTKFV
+925 TATVKDEVPTGTEFV
-940 EGSITVNGVEK
+940 KGSIKVNGVEK

-963 EVDVPKTSDNGAGTA
+963 KVDVPKASTNGAGTA
-978 TVSFRVIVE
+978 TVSFEVIVKE
-987 KGTIGKLTNEAKVNE
+987 GTTGMLTNKATVNE
-1002 TPTEEVK
+1002 IPTDEVK
-1009 TPVITFNKEV
+1009 TPVITFSKKVDKET
-1019 NKQVVKAGERLI
+1019 VKAGERLK

-1238 MLTNKATVN
+1238 MLTNEATVN

-1345 SFEVTVNKN
+1345 SFEVTVNEN

-1428 LPLTLRADPSEN
+1428 LPLTLVADSAQN
-1440 VIRIYYEEP
+1440 VIKVYYEEP

-1469 VEYTIN
+1469 VEYIIN

-1506 GENDTVQLNGRT
+1506 GENDTVQLNETT

-1529 ETRTIK
+1529 ETRRIK

-1549 TNEVKVD
+1549 TNTVKVD
-1556 GNKTDETDIIVTKP
+1556 GKPTDETTITVTKP

-1610 ATNKSDVKSDIEI
+1610 ATNKSDVESDIEI

-1637 SIKVNGSA
+1637 SIKVNGST

-1662 AAGAT
+1662 AAKTT
-1667 VTLEFKVKVNEGTP
+1667 VTLEFRVTVNKGTT
-1681 VKTVIKN
+1681 VKTVIRN
-1688 VAVVNGENKEAITTV
+1688 VAIVNGENKEVITTV

>member
-23 LAGISTAGYFYIKG
+23 LAGISTVGYFYIKG

-47 DNITNGE
+47 DNITTGE

-72 PLTPDSQGDNN
+72 PLTPDNQGDNN
-83 GDQSQGNQNQGNQP
+83 GNQSQGNQNQGNQP

-114 GEFVTEEV
+114 REFVTEEV

-215 NYTAEDLQNGIEVNV
+215 DYTAEDLQNGIEVNV

-252 KSDENDKK
+252 ESDENDKK

-277 EEVKTPVIIFFKNA
+277 EEVKTPAIIFFKNA

-315 GKVIVKDKAPENTT
+315 GKVIVKDEAPENTT
-329 FVDGSIKVNGVE
+329 FVEGSIKINGVE

-360 NSEVTLIFEVTVNEQ
+360 NSEVTVTFEVTVNEQ

-388 YVNEKPSEETETEFN
+388 YVNEKSSNETETEFN
-403 KPVISSEKIANKT
+403 KPVINSEK
-416 AVVEGEELTYI
+416 V
-427 INVTNTGKADGKA
+427 AD
-440 IIKDEAPKGTKFVE
+440 
-454 GSITVNG
+454 
-461 VEKAE
+461 
-466 LTEKDLKEGIEVDV
+466 
-480 PKTSDNGAGTATVSF
+480 
-495 RVIVEKG
+495 
-502 TIGKLTNEA
+502 
-511 KVNETPTEEVKTP
+511 
-524 VITFNKEVNKQ
+524 
-535 VVKAGERLIYTITLK
+535 
-550 NTSEVLGKVTVRDN
+550 
-564 IPAETTFVDGSIELN
+564 
-579 EVQLKDKENNVLTKQ
+579 
-594 DLEQGIEIEVA
+594 
-605 ANSTVKLSFEV
+605 
-616 RVNSEN
+616 
-622 NLNDGDIIKNT
+622 
-633 AYVNEKPSN
+633 
-642 EEETEFNK
+642 
-650 PIISSEKE
+650 
-658 ANKTAVVAGEKLTY
+658 KTAVVAGEKLTY

-693 TGTEL
+693 TGTEF
-698 VEGSIAINGS
+698 VKGS
-708 IKSSLT
+708 IKVNGVEKAELT
-714 EKDLKEGIEVDVSK
+714 EKDLKEGIKVDVPK
-728 ANENEAGT
+728 ASTNGAGT

-745 KQGTTGMLTNKAT
+745 KEGTTGMLTNKAT

-800 VSGKVIVKDKAPE
+800 VTGKVIVKDEAPE

-819 GSIKVNGVEKAELTE
+819 GSIELNKVQLKDKDNNVLTE
-834 ENLKNGIEVEVKEN
+834 QNLKDGIEVEVTAN
-848 SEVTLIFEVTVN
+848 SEVTVTFEVTVN

-879 KPSEETETEFNKP
+879 KSSNETETEFNKP
-892 VISSEKI
+892 VINSEKV
-899 ANKTAVVEGEE
+899 ADKTAVVAGEK
-910 LTYII
+910 LTYTIK
-915 NVTNTGKADG
+915 VTNTGKADG
-925 KAIIKDEAPKGTKFV
+925 TATVKDEVPTGTEFV
-940 EGSITVNGVEK
+940 KGSIKVNGVEK

-963 EVDVPKTSDNGAGTA
+963 KVDVPKASTNGAGTA
-978 TVSFRVIVE
+978 TVSFEVIVKE
-987 KGTIGKLTNEAKVNE
+987 GTTGMLTNKATVNE
-1002 TPTEEVK
+1002 IPTEEVK
-1009 TPVITFNKEV
+1009 TPVITFSKKVDKET
-1019 NKQVVKAGERLI
+1019 VKAGERLK

-1259 TFSKEADKETVKV
+1259 TFSKETDKETVKV

-1345 SFEVTVNKN
+1345 SFEVTVNEN

-1440 VIRIYYEEP
+1440 VIRIYYEKP

-1489 DEIPEGLKDIS
+1489 DEIPEGLKDVS
-1500 FATTQI
+1500 FVETIT
-1506 GENDTVQLNGRT
+1506 GKNDTVQLNETT

-1535 ITATISEVEKETTI
+1535 ITATVVAVEKETTI
-1549 TNEVKVD
+1549 TNTVKVD
-1556 GNKTDETDIIVTKP
+1556 GKPTDETTITVTKP

-1610 ATNKSDVKSDIEI
+1610 ATNKSDVESDIEI

-1662 AAGAT
+1662 AAKTT

>member
-47 DNITNGE
+47 DNITTGE

-252 KSDENDKK
+252 ESDENDKK

-291 EQSTVKAGEKILYT
+291 EQSTVKAGERILYT

-360 NSEVTLIFEVTVNEQ
+360 NSEVTLTFEVTVNEQ

-388 YVNEKPSEETETEFN
+388 YVNEEPSEEIETEFN
-403 KPVISSEKIANKT
+403 KPVINSEKIA
-416 AVVEGEELTYI
+416 
-427 INVTNTGKADGKA
+427 D
-440 IIKDEAPKGTKFVE
+440 
-454 GSITVNG
+454 
-461 VEKAE
+461 
-466 LTEKDLKEGIEVDV
+466 
-480 PKTSDNGAGTATVSF
+480 
-495 RVIVEKG
+495 
-502 TIGKLTNEA
+502 
-511 KVNETPTEEVKTP
+511 
-524 VITFNKEVNKQ
+524 
-535 VVKAGERLIYTITLK
+535 
-550 NTSEVLGKVTVRDN
+550 
-564 IPAETTFVDGSIELN
+564 
-579 EVQLKDKENNVLTKQ
+579 
-594 DLEQGIEIEVA
+594 
-605 ANSTVKLSFEV
+605 
-616 RVNSEN
+616 
-622 NLNDGDIIKNT
+622 
-633 AYVNEKPSN
+633 
-642 EEETEFNK
+642 
-650 PIISSEKE
+650 
-658 ANKTAVVAGEKLTY
+658 KTAVVAGEKLTY

-800 VSGKVIVKDKAPE
+800 VSGKVIVKDEAPE
-813 NTTFVD
+813 NTTFVE

-848 SEVTLIFEVTVN
+848 SEVTVTFEVTVN
-860 EQNSLND
+860 EQNRLND

-940 EGSITVNGVEK
+940 EGSIKVNGVEK

-1031 YTITLKNTSEVL
+1031 YTITLENTSEVS

-1073 ENNVLTKQD
+1073 DNNVLT
-1082 LEQGIEIEVAA
+1082 EQNLKDGIEVEVSA
-1093 NSTVKLSFEVRVNS
+1093 NSTVKLSFEVRVNT
-1107 ENNLN
+1107 ENSLN

-1122 VNEKPSNEEETEF
+1122 VNEKPSNETKTEF
-1135 NKPIISSEKEAN
+1135 NKPIISSEKVAN

-1152 AGEKLTYTIK
+1152 AGEKLTYTINA
-1162 VTNTGKADGT
+1162 TNTGKADGK
-1172 ATVKDEVPTGTEFV
+1172 AIIKDEVPTGTEFV

-1238 MLTNKATVN
+1238 MLTNEATVN

-1272 GENILYTITLVNS
+1272 GENILYTITLINSSEVSGKVIVKDSAPTGTEFVKGSIKVNGVEKAELTEKDLKEGIKVDVPKASTNGAGTATVSFEVIVKEGTTGMLTNEATVNEIPTDEVKTPVITFSKEADKETVKVGENILYTITLINS

-1345 SFEVTVNKN
+1345 SFEVTVNEN

-1374 TTKVITYYTIEH
+1374 TTKVVTYYTIEH

-1428 LPLTLRADPSEN
+1428 LPLTLVADSAQN
-1440 VIRIYYEEP
+1440 VIKVYYEEP

-1469 VEYTIN
+1469 VEYIIN

-1489 DEIPEGLKDIS
+1489 DEIPKGLKDVS
-1500 FATTQI
+1500 FVETET
-1506 GENDTVQLNGRT
+1506 GKNDTVQLNETT

-1529 ETRTIK
+1529 ETRRIK

-1556 GNKTDETDIIVTKP
+1556 GNKTDETTITVTKP

-1610 ATNKSDVKSDIEI
+1610 ATNKSDVESDIEI

-1637 SIKVNGSA
+1637 SIKVNGST

-1662 AAGAT
+1662 AANAT
-1667 VTLEFKVKVNEGTP
+1667 VTLEFRVTVNEGTS
-1681 VKTVIKN
+1681 VKTVIRN
-1688 VAVVNGENKEAITTV
+1688 VAIVNGEEKDATTTV

-1726 ISGSMDEN
+1726 VSGSMKEN
-1734 NRLADLKTAAKNLT
+1734 SRLTNLKSAAKNLT

-1753 AQTDSTLT
+1753 VQTDSTLT
-1761 LIKYSTT
+1761 LITYSKT
-1768 ASNPTTYQYDQKDQA
+1768 ASEPTTYQYNQKAQA

-1796 NFYKALDTT
+1796 NFYKALEKT
-1805 INTIGNNPN
+1805 IDAVGDNPN

-1824 GAPTFYRKDNEPGNK
+1824 GAPTFYTKDGEPGNH
-1839 LIETNSSNDNS
+1839 LVTSSNRSDDKN
-1850 YKDNLRPQIIQKA
+1850 YENNLRPQIIQKA
-1863 QELKSKPNTTIY
+1863 QELKAKPNTTIY
-1875 SIGVGISGKKV
+1875 SIGVGIAGNEV

-1896 LQGIFDGTKDV
+1896 LQGIFDGTKYVKDR
-1907 EDGKGKNKQ
+1907 

-1958 ATSSEHIYMTED
+1958 ATSSEHIYMAED

-1994 TPTAYTLNELRNGI
+1994 TPTAYTLNKLRNGI

>member
-315 GKVIVKDKAPENTT
+315 GKVIVKDEAPENTT
-329 FVDGSIKVNGVE
+329 FVEGSIKVNGVE

-360 NSEVTLIFEVTVNEQ
+360 NSEVTLTFEVTVNEQ

-403 KPVISSEKIANKT
+403 KPVINSEKIA
-416 AVVEGEELTYI
+416 
-427 INVTNTGKADGKA
+427 D
-440 IIKDEAPKGTKFVE
+440 
-454 GSITVNG
+454 
-461 VEKAE
+461 
-466 LTEKDLKEGIEVDV
+466 
-480 PKTSDNGAGTATVSF
+480 
-495 RVIVEKG
+495 
-502 TIGKLTNEA
+502 
-511 KVNETPTEEVKTP
+511 
-524 VITFNKEVNKQ
+524 
-535 VVKAGERLIYTITLK
+535 
-550 NTSEVLGKVTVRDN
+550 
-564 IPAETTFVDGSIELN
+564 
-579 EVQLKDKENNVLTKQ
+579 
-594 DLEQGIEIEVA
+594 
-605 ANSTVKLSFEV
+605 
-616 RVNSEN
+616 
-622 NLNDGDIIKNT
+622 
-633 AYVNEKPSN
+633 
-642 EEETEFNK
+642 
-650 PIISSEKE
+650 
-658 ANKTAVVAGEKLTY
+658 KTAVVAGEKLTY

-682 DGTATVKDEVP
+682 DGTATVKDEV
-693 TGTEL
+693 
-698 VEGSIAINGS
+698 
-708 IKSSLT
+708 
-714 EKDLKEGIEVDVSK
+714 
-728 ANENEAGT
+728 
-736 ATVSFEVIV
+736 
-745 KQGTTGMLTNKAT
+745 
-758 VNEIPTDEVKTPV
+758 
-771 ITFSKKAEQSTV
+771 
-783 KAGEKILYTITL
+783 
-795 VNSSE
+795 
-800 VSGKVIVKDKAPE
+800 
-813 NTTFVD
+813 
-819 GSIKVNGVEKAELTE
+819 
-834 ENLKNGIEVEVKEN
+834 
-848 SEVTLIFEVTVN
+848 
-860 EQNSLND
+860 
-867 GDIIKNTAYVNE
+867 
-879 KPSEETETEFNKP
+879 
-892 VISSEKI
+892 
-899 ANKTAVVEGEE
+899 
-910 LTYII
+910 
-915 NVTNTGKADG
+915 
-925 KAIIKDEAPKGTKFV
+925 
-940 EGSITVNGVEK
+940 
-951 AELTE
+951 
-956 KDLKEGI
+956 
-963 EVDVPKTSDNGAGTA
+963 
-978 TVSFRVIVE
+978 
-987 KGTIGKLTNEAKVNE
+987 
-1002 TPTEEVK
+1002 
-1009 TPVITFNKEV
+1009 
-1019 NKQVVKAGERLI
+1019 
-1031 YTITLKNTSEVL
+1031 
-1043 GKVTVRDN
+1043 
-1051 IPAETTFV
+1051 
-1059 DGSIELN
+1059 
-1066 EVQLKDK
+1066 
-1073 ENNVLTKQD
+1073 
-1082 LEQGIEIEVAA
+1082 
-1093 NSTVKLSFEVRVNS
+1093 
-1107 ENNLN
+1107 
-1112 DGDIIKNTAY
+1112 
-1122 VNEKPSNEEETEF
+1122 
-1135 NKPIISSEKEAN
+1135 
-1147 KTAVV
+1147 
-1152 AGEKLTYTIK
+1152 
-1162 VTNTGKADGT
+1162 
-1172 ATVKDEVPTGTEFV
+1172 
-1186 KGSIKVNGV
+1186 
-1195 EKAELTEKDL
+1195 
-1205 KEGIKVDVPKASTN
+1205 
-1219 GAGTATVSF
+1219 
-1228 EVIVKEGTTG
+1228 
-1238 MLTNKATVN
+1238 
-1247 EIPTDEVKTPVI
+1247 
-1259 TFSKEADKETVKV
+1259 
-1272 GENILYTITLVNS
+1272 
-1285 SEVSGKVIVKDSA
+1285 

>member
-23 LAGISTAGYFYIKG
+23 LAGISTVGYFYIKG

-47 DNITNGE
+47 DNITTGE

-72 PLTPDSQGDNN
+72 PLTPDNQGDNN
-83 GDQSQGNQNQGNQP
+83 GNQSQGNQNQGNQP

-215 NYTAEDLQNGIEVNV
+215 DYTAEDLQNGIEVNV

-252 KSDENDKK
+252 ESDENDKK

-277 EEVKTPVIIFFKNA
+277 EEVKTPAIIFFKNA

-315 GKVIVKDKAPENTT
+315 GKVIVKDEAPENTT
-329 FVDGSIKVNGVE
+329 FVEGSIKVNGVE

-360 NSEVTLIFEVTVNEQ
+360 NSEVTVTFEVTVNEQ

-388 YVNEKPSEETETEFN
+388 YVNEKSSNETETEFN
-403 KPVISSEKIANKT
+403 KPVINSEK
-416 AVVEGEELTYI
+416 V
-427 INVTNTGKADGKA
+427 AD
-440 IIKDEAPKGTKFVE
+440 
-454 GSITVNG
+454 
-461 VEKAE
+461 
-466 LTEKDLKEGIEVDV
+466 
-480 PKTSDNGAGTATVSF
+480 
-495 RVIVEKG
+495 
-502 TIGKLTNEA
+502 
-511 KVNETPTEEVKTP
+511 
-524 VITFNKEVNKQ
+524 
-535 VVKAGERLIYTITLK
+535 
-550 NTSEVLGKVTVRDN
+550 
-564 IPAETTFVDGSIELN
+564 
-579 EVQLKDKENNVLTKQ
+579 
-594 DLEQGIEIEVA
+594 
-605 ANSTVKLSFEV
+605 
-616 RVNSEN
+616 
-622 NLNDGDIIKNT
+622 
-633 AYVNEKPSN
+633 
-642 EEETEFNK
+642 
-650 PIISSEKE
+650 
-658 ANKTAVVAGEKLTY
+658 KTAVVAGEKLTY

-693 TGTEL
+693 TGTEF

-714 EKDLKEGIEVDVSK
+714 EKDLKEGIEVDVPK

-745 KQGTTGMLTNKAT
+745 KEGTTGMLTNKAT

-771 ITFSKKAEQSTV
+771 ITFNKKV
-783 KAGEKILYTITL
+783 
-795 VNSSE
+795 
-800 VSGKVIVKDKAPE
+800 DK
-813 NTTFVD
+813 
-819 GSIKVNGVEKAELTE
+819 
-834 ENLKNGIEVEVKEN
+834 
-848 SEVTLIFEVTVN
+848 
-860 EQNSLND
+860 
-867 GDIIKNTAYVNE
+867 
-879 KPSEETETEFNKP
+879 ET
-892 VISSEKI
+892 
-899 ANKTAVVEGEE
+899 
-910 LTYII
+910 
-915 NVTNTGKADG
+915 
-925 KAIIKDEAPKGTKFV
+925 
-940 EGSITVNGVEK
+940 
-951 AELTE
+951 
-956 KDLKEGI
+956 
-963 EVDVPKTSDNGAGTA
+963 
-978 TVSFRVIVE
+978 
-987 KGTIGKLTNEAKVNE
+987 
-1002 TPTEEVK
+1002 
-1009 TPVITFNKEV
+1009 
-1019 NKQVVKAGERLI
+1019 VKAGERLK

-1195 EKAELTEKDL
+1195 EKD
-1205 KEGIKVDVPKASTN
+1205 
-1219 GAGTATVSF
+1219 
-1228 EVIVKEGTTG
+1228 
-1238 MLTNKATVN
+1238 
-1247 EIPTDEVKTPVI
+1247 
-1259 TFSKEADKETVKV
+1259 
-1272 GENILYTITLVNS
+1272 
-1285 SEVSGKVIVKDSA
+1285 
-1298 PTGTEFVKGS
+1298 
-1308 IKVNGVE
+1308 
-1315 KAELT
+1315 ELT

-1345 SFEVTVNKN
+1345 SFEVTVNEN

-1489 DEIPEGLKDIS
+1489 DEIPEGLKDVS
-1500 FATTQI
+1500 FVETKT
-1506 GENDTVQLNGRT
+1506 GKNDTVQLNETT

-1535 ITATISEVEKETTI
+1535 ITATVVAVEKETTI
-1549 TNEVKVD
+1549 TNTVKVD
-1556 GNKTDETDIIVTKP
+1556 GKPTDETTITVTKP
-1570 IIESSKTA
+1570 IIESNKTA

>member
-23 LAGISTAGYFYIKG
+23 LAGISTVGYFYIKG

-47 DNITNGE
+47 DNITTGE

-72 PLTPDSQGDNN
+72 PLTPDNQGDNN
-83 GDQSQGNQNQGNQP
+83 GNQSQGNQNQGNQP

-215 NYTAEDLQNGIEVNV
+215 DYTAEDLQNGIEVNV

-252 KSDENDKK
+252 ESDENDKK

-277 EEVKTPVIIFFKNA
+277 EEVKTPAIIFFKNA

-315 GKVIVKDKAPENTT
+315 GKVIVKDEAPENTT
-329 FVDGSIKVNGVE
+329 FVEGSIKVNGVE

-360 NSEVTLIFEVTVNEQ
+360 NSEVTVTFEVTVNEQ

-388 YVNEKPSEETETEFN
+388 YVNEKSSNETETEFN
-403 KPVISSEKIANKT
+403 KPVINSEK
-416 AVVEGEELTYI
+416 V
-427 INVTNTGKADGKA
+427 AD
-440 IIKDEAPKGTKFVE
+440 
-454 GSITVNG
+454 
-461 VEKAE
+461 
-466 LTEKDLKEGIEVDV
+466 
-480 PKTSDNGAGTATVSF
+480 
-495 RVIVEKG
+495 
-502 TIGKLTNEA
+502 
-511 KVNETPTEEVKTP
+511 
-524 VITFNKEVNKQ
+524 
-535 VVKAGERLIYTITLK
+535 
-550 NTSEVLGKVTVRDN
+550 
-564 IPAETTFVDGSIELN
+564 
-579 EVQLKDKENNVLTKQ
+579 
-594 DLEQGIEIEVA
+594 
-605 ANSTVKLSFEV
+605 
-616 RVNSEN
+616 
-622 NLNDGDIIKNT
+622 
-633 AYVNEKPSN
+633 
-642 EEETEFNK
+642 
-650 PIISSEKE
+650 
-658 ANKTAVVAGEKLTY
+658 KTAVVAGEKLTY

-693 TGTEL
+693 TGTEF
-698 VEGSIAINGS
+698 VKGS
-708 IKSSLT
+708 IKVNGVEKDELT
-714 EKDLKEGIEVDVSK
+714 EKDLKEGIKVDVPK
-728 ANENEAGT
+728 ASTNGAGT

-745 KQGTTGMLTNKAT
+745 KEGTTGMLTNEAT

-800 VSGKVIVKDKAPE
+800 VSGKVIVKDEAPE
-813 NTTFVD
+813 NTTFVE

-848 SEVTLIFEVTVN
+848 SEVTVTFEVTVN

-879 KPSEETETEFNKP
+879 KSSNETETEFNKP
-892 VISSEKI
+892 VINSEKV
-899 ANKTAVVEGEE
+899 ADKTAVVAGEK
-910 LTYII
+910 LTYTIK
-915 NVTNTGKADG
+915 VTNTGKADG
-925 KAIIKDEAPKGTKFV
+925 TATVKDEVPTGTEFV
-940 EGSITVNGVEK
+940 KGSIKVNGVEK
-951 AELTE
+951 DELTE

-963 EVDVPKTSDNGAGTA
+963 KVDVPKASTNGAGTA
-978 TVSFRVIVE
+978 TVSFEVIVKE
-987 KGTIGKLTNEAKVNE
+987 GTTGMLTNEATVNE
-1002 TPTEEVK
+1002 IPTDEVK
-1009 TPVITFNKEV
+1009 TPVITFNKKVDKET
-1019 NKQVVKAGERLI
+1019 VKAGERLK

-1195 EKAELTEKDL
+1195 EKDELTEKDL

-1238 MLTNKATVN
+1238 MLTNEATVN

-1298 PTGTEFVKGS
+1298 PTGTEFVKES

-1345 SFEVTVNKN
+1345 SFEVTVNEN

-1489 DEIPEGLKDIS
+1489 DEIPEGLKDVS
-1500 FATTQI
+1500 FVETKT
-1506 GENDTVQLNGRT
+1506 GKNDTVQLNETT

-1535 ITATISEVEKETTI
+1535 ITATVVAVEKETTI
-1549 TNEVKVD
+1549 TNTVKVD
-1556 GNKTDETDIIVTKP
+1556 GKPTDETTITVTKP
-1570 IIESSKTA
+1570 IIESNKTA

>member
-23 LAGISTAGYFYIKG
+23 LAGISTVGYFYIKG

-47 DNITNGE
+47 DNITTGE

-72 PLTPDSQGDNN
+72 PLTPDNQGDNN
-83 GDQSQGNQNQGNQP
+83 GNQSQGNQNQGNQP

-252 KSDENDKK
+252 ESDENDKK

-291 EQSTVKAGEKILYT
+291 EQSTVKAGERILYT

-360 NSEVTLIFEVTVNEQ
+360 NSEVTLTFEVTVNEQ

-388 YVNEKPSEETETEFN
+388 YVNEEPSEEIETEFN
-403 KPVISSEKIANKT
+403 KPVINSEKIA
-416 AVVEGEELTYI
+416 
-427 INVTNTGKADGKA
+427 D
-440 IIKDEAPKGTKFVE
+440 
-454 GSITVNG
+454 
-461 VEKAE
+461 
-466 LTEKDLKEGIEVDV
+466 
-480 PKTSDNGAGTATVSF
+480 
-495 RVIVEKG
+495 
-502 TIGKLTNEA
+502 
-511 KVNETPTEEVKTP
+511 
-524 VITFNKEVNKQ
+524 
-535 VVKAGERLIYTITLK
+535 
-550 NTSEVLGKVTVRDN
+550 
-564 IPAETTFVDGSIELN
+564 
-579 EVQLKDKENNVLTKQ
+579 
-594 DLEQGIEIEVA
+594 
-605 ANSTVKLSFEV
+605 
-616 RVNSEN
+616 
-622 NLNDGDIIKNT
+622 
-633 AYVNEKPSN
+633 
-642 EEETEFNK
+642 
-650 PIISSEKE
+650 
-658 ANKTAVVAGEKLTY
+658 KTAVVAGEKLTY

-800 VSGKVIVKDKAPE
+800 VSGKVIVKDEAPE
-813 NTTFVD
+813 NTTFVE

-848 SEVTLIFEVTVN
+848 SEVTVTFEVTVN
-860 EQNSLND
+860 EQNRLND

-940 EGSITVNGVEK
+940 EGSIKVNGVEK

-1031 YTITLKNTSEVL
+1031 YTITLENTSEVS

-1073 ENNVLTKQD
+1073 DNNVLT
-1082 LEQGIEIEVAA
+1082 EQNLKDGIEVEVSA
-1093 NSTVKLSFEVRVNS
+1093 NSTVKLSFEVRVNT
-1107 ENNLN
+1107 ENSLN

-1122 VNEKPSNEEETEF
+1122 VNEKPSNETKTEF
-1135 NKPIISSEKEAN
+1135 NKPIISSEKVAN

-1152 AGEKLTYTIK
+1152 AGEKLTYTINA
-1162 VTNTGKADGT
+1162 TNTGKADGK
-1172 ATVKDEVPTGTEFV
+1172 AIIKDEV
-1186 KGSIKVNGV
+1186 
-1195 EKAELTEKDL
+1195 
-1205 KEGIKVDVPKASTN
+1205 
-1219 GAGTATVSF
+1219 
-1228 EVIVKEGTTG
+1228 
-1238 MLTNKATVN
+1238 
-1247 EIPTDEVKTPVI
+1247 
-1259 TFSKEADKETVKV
+1259 
-1272 GENILYTITLVNS
+1272 
-1285 SEVSGKVIVKDSA
+1285 

-1783 LKAIKNLKADGGT
+1783 LKVIKNLKADGGT

>member
-23 LAGISTAGYFYIKG
+23 LAGISTVGYFYIKG

-47 DNITNGE
+47 DNITTGE

-72 PLTPDSQGDNN
+72 PLTPDNQGDNN
-83 GDQSQGNQNQGNQP
+83 GNQSQGNQNQGNQP

-215 NYTAEDLQNGIEVNV
+215 DYTAEDLQNGIEVNV

-252 KSDENDKK
+252 ESDENDKK

-315 GKVIVKDKAPENTT
+315 GKVIVKDEAPENTT
-329 FVDGSIKVNGVE
+329 FVEGSIKVNGVE

-360 NSEVTLIFEVTVNEQ
+360 NSEVTVTFEVTVNEQ

-388 YVNEKPSEETETEFN
+388 YVNEKLSNETETEFN
-403 KPVISSEKIANKT
+403 KPVINSEKIADKT
-416 AVVEGEELTYI
+416 AVVAGEKLTYTI
-427 INVTNTGKADGKA
+427 KVTNTGKADGTA
-440 IIKDEAPKGTKFVE
+440 TVKDEVPTGTTFVE
-454 GSITVNG
+454 GSIKVNG

-480 PKTSDNGAGTATVSF
+480 PKANENEAGTTTVSF
-495 RVIVEKG
+495 EVTVKEG
-502 TIGKLTNEA
+502 TIGMLTNKA
-511 KVNETPTEEVKTP
+511 TVNEIPTEEVKTP
-524 VITFNKEVNKQ
+524 VITFFKKAEQSTVKAGEKILYTITLVNSSEVTGKVIVKDEAPENTTFVEGSIKVNGVEKAELTEENLKNGIEVEVKENSEVTVTFEVTVNEQNRLNDGDIIKNTAYVNEKPSNETETEFNKPVINSEKVADKTAVVAREKLTYTIKVTNTGKADGTATVKDEVPTGTTFVEGSIKVNGVEKAELTEKDLKEGIE
-535 VVKAGERLIYTITLK
+535 VDVPKANENEAGTATVSFEVIVKEGTTGMLTNEATVNEIPTDEVKTPVITFSKKVDKETVKAGERLKYTITLK

-693 TGTEL
+693 TGT
-698 VEGSIAINGS
+698 
-708 IKSSLT
+708 
-714 EKDLKEGIEVDVSK
+714 
-728 ANENEAGT
+728 
-736 ATVSFEVIV
+736 
-745 KQGTTGMLTNKAT
+745 
-758 VNEIPTDEVKTPV
+758 
-771 ITFSKKAEQSTV
+771 
-783 KAGEKILYTITL
+783 
-795 VNSSE
+795 
-800 VSGKVIVKDKAPE
+800 
-813 NTTFVD
+813 TFV
-819 GSIKVNGVEKAELTE
+819 E
-834 ENLKNGIEVEVKEN
+834 
-848 SEVTLIFEVTVN
+848 
-860 EQNSLND
+860 
-867 GDIIKNTAYVNE
+867 
-879 KPSEETETEFNKP
+879 
-892 VISSEKI
+892 
-899 ANKTAVVEGEE
+899 
-910 LTYII
+910 
-915 NVTNTGKADG
+915 
-925 KAIIKDEAPKGTKFV
+925 
-940 EGSITVNGVEK
+940 
-951 AELTE
+951 
-956 KDLKEGI
+956 
-963 EVDVPKTSDNGAGTA
+963 
-978 TVSFRVIVE
+978 
-987 KGTIGKLTNEAKVNE
+987 
-1002 TPTEEVK
+1002 
-1009 TPVITFNKEV
+1009 
-1019 NKQVVKAGERLI
+1019 
-1031 YTITLKNTSEVL
+1031 
-1043 GKVTVRDN
+1043 
-1051 IPAETTFV
+1051 
-1059 DGSIELN
+1059 
-1066 EVQLKDK
+1066 
-1073 ENNVLTKQD
+1073 
-1082 LEQGIEIEVAA
+1082 
-1093 NSTVKLSFEVRVNS
+1093 
-1107 ENNLN
+1107 
-1112 DGDIIKNTAY
+1112 
-1122 VNEKPSNEEETEF
+1122 
-1135 NKPIISSEKEAN
+1135 
-1147 KTAVV
+1147 
-1152 AGEKLTYTIK
+1152 
-1162 VTNTGKADGT
+1162 
-1172 ATVKDEVPTGTEFV
+1172 
-1186 KGSIKVNGV
+1186 GSIKVNGV

-1238 MLTNKATVN
+1238 MLTNEATVN

-1298 PTGTEFVKGS
+1298 PTGTEFVKES

-1345 SFEVTVNKN
+1345 SFEVTVNEN

-1489 DEIPEGLKDIS
+1489 DEIPEGLKDVS
-1500 FATTQI
+1500 FVETKT
-1506 GENDTVQLNGRT
+1506 GKNDTVQLNETT

-1535 ITATISEVEKETTI
+1535 ITATVVAVEKETTI
-1549 TNEVKVD
+1549 TNTVKVD
-1556 GNKTDETDIIVTKP
+1556 GKPTDETTITVTKP
-1570 IIESSKTA
+1570 IIESNKTA

>member
-47 DNITNGE
+47 DNITTGE

-252 KSDENDKK
+252 ESDENDKK

-291 EQSTVKAGEKILYT
+291 EQSTVKAGERILYT

-360 NSEVTLIFEVTVNEQ
+360 NSEVTLTFEVTVNEQ

-388 YVNEKPSEETETEFN
+388 YVNEEPSEEIETEFN
-403 KPVISSEKIANKT
+403 KPVINSEKIA
-416 AVVEGEELTYI
+416 
-427 INVTNTGKADGKA
+427 D
-440 IIKDEAPKGTKFVE
+440 
-454 GSITVNG
+454 
-461 VEKAE
+461 
-466 LTEKDLKEGIEVDV
+466 
-480 PKTSDNGAGTATVSF
+480 
-495 RVIVEKG
+495 
-502 TIGKLTNEA
+502 
-511 KVNETPTEEVKTP
+511 
-524 VITFNKEVNKQ
+524 
-535 VVKAGERLIYTITLK
+535 
-550 NTSEVLGKVTVRDN
+550 
-564 IPAETTFVDGSIELN
+564 
-579 EVQLKDKENNVLTKQ
+579 
-594 DLEQGIEIEVA
+594 
-605 ANSTVKLSFEV
+605 
-616 RVNSEN
+616 
-622 NLNDGDIIKNT
+622 
-633 AYVNEKPSN
+633 
-642 EEETEFNK
+642 
-650 PIISSEKE
+650 
-658 ANKTAVVAGEKLTY
+658 KTAVVAGEKLTY

-800 VSGKVIVKDKAPE
+800 VSGKVIVKDEAPE
-813 NTTFVD
+813 NTTFVE

-848 SEVTLIFEVTVN
+848 SEVTVTFEVTVN
-860 EQNSLND
+860 EQNRLND

-940 EGSITVNGVEK
+940 EGSIKVNGVEK

-1031 YTITLKNTSEVL
+1031 YTITLENTSEVS

-1073 ENNVLTKQD
+1073 DNNVLT
-1082 LEQGIEIEVAA
+1082 EQNLKDGIEVEVSA
-1093 NSTVKLSFEVRVNS
+1093 NSTVKLSFEVRVNT
-1107 ENNLN
+1107 ENSLN

-1122 VNEKPSNEEETEF
+1122 VNEKPSNETKTEF
-1135 NKPIISSEKEAN
+1135 NKPIISSEKVAN

-1152 AGEKLTYTIK
+1152 AGEKLTYTINA
-1162 VTNTGKADGT
+1162 TNTGKADGK
-1172 ATVKDEVPTGTEFV
+1172 AIIKDEVPTGTEFV

-1228 EVIVKEGTTG
+1228 EV
-1238 MLTNKATVN
+1238 TVN
-1247 EIPTDEVKTPVI
+1247 E
-1259 TFSKEADKETVKV
+1259 
-1272 GENILYTITLVNS
+1272 
-1285 SEVSGKVIVKDSA
+1285 
-1298 PTGTEFVKGS
+1298 
-1308 IKVNGVE
+1308 
-1315 KAELT
+1315 
-1320 EKDLK
+1320 
-1325 EGIKVDVPKASTNG
+1325 
-1339 AGTATV
+1339 
-1345 SFEVTVNKN
+1345 N

-1374 TTKVITYYTIEH
+1374 TTKVVTYYTIEH

-1428 LPLTLRADPSEN
+1428 LPLTLVADSAQN
-1440 VIRIYYEEP
+1440 VIKVYYEEP

-1469 VEYTIN
+1469 VEYIIN

-1489 DEIPEGLKDIS
+1489 DEIPKGLKDVS
-1500 FATTQI
+1500 FVETET
-1506 GENDTVQLNGRT
+1506 GKNDTVQLNETT

-1529 ETRTIK
+1529 ETRRIK

-1556 GNKTDETDIIVTKP
+1556 GNKTDETTITVTKP

-1610 ATNKSDVKSDIEI
+1610 ATNKSDVESDIEI

-1637 SIKVNGSA
+1637 SIKVNGST

-1662 AAGAT
+1662 AANAT
-1667 VTLEFKVKVNEGTP
+1667 VTLEFRVTVNEGTS
-1681 VKTVIKN
+1681 VKTVIRN
-1688 VAVVNGENKEAITTV
+1688 VAIVNGEEKDATTTV

-1726 ISGSMDEN
+1726 VSGSMKEN
-1734 NRLADLKTAAKNLT
+1734 SRLTNLKSAAKNLT

-1753 AQTDSTLT
+1753 VQTDSTLT
-1761 LIKYSTT
+1761 LITYSKT
-1768 ASNPTTYQYDQKDQA
+1768 ASEPTTYQYNQKAQA

-1796 NFYKALDTT
+1796 NFYKALEKT
-1805 INTIGNNPN
+1805 IDAVGDNPN

-1824 GAPTFYRKDNEPGNK
+1824 GAPTFYTKDGEPGNH
-1839 LIETNSSNDNS
+1839 LVTSSNRSDDKN
-1850 YKDNLRPQIIQKA
+1850 YENNLRPQIIQKA
-1863 QELKSKPNTTIY
+1863 QELKAKPNTTIY
-1875 SIGVGISGKKV
+1875 SIGVGIAGNEV

-1896 LQGIFDGTKDV
+1896 LQGIFDGTKYVKDR
-1907 EDGKGKNKQ
+1907 

-1958 ATSSEHIYMTED
+1958 ATSSEHIYMAED

-1994 TPTAYTLNELRNGI
+1994 TPTAYTLNKLRNGI

>member
-23 LAGISTAGYFYIKG
+23 LAGISTVGYFYIKG

-47 DNITNGE
+47 DNITTGE

-72 PLTPDSQGDNN
+72 PLTPDNQGDNN
-83 GDQSQGNQNQGNQP
+83 GNQSQGNQNQGNQP

-215 NYTAEDLQNGIEVNV
+215 DYTAEDLQNGIEVNV

-252 KSDENDKK
+252 ESDENDKK

-277 EEVKTPVIIFFKNA
+277 EEVKTPAIIFFKNA

-315 GKVIVKDKAPENTT
+315 GKVIVKDEAPENTT
-329 FVDGSIKVNGVE
+329 FVEGSIKINGVE

-360 NSEVTLIFEVTVNEQ
+360 NSEVTVTFEVTVNEQ
-375 NSLNDGDIIKNTA
+375 N
-388 YVNEKPSEETETEFN
+388 
-403 KPVISSEKIANKT
+403 
-416 AVVEGEELTYI
+416 
-427 INVTNTGKADGKA
+427 
-440 IIKDEAPKGTKFVE
+440 
-454 GSITVNG
+454 
-461 VEKAE
+461 
-466 LTEKDLKEGIEVDV
+466 
-480 PKTSDNGAGTATVSF
+480 
-495 RVIVEKG
+495 R
-502 TIGKLTNEA
+502 
-511 KVNETPTEEVKTP
+511 
-524 VITFNKEVNKQ
+524 
-535 VVKAGERLIYTITLK
+535 
-550 NTSEVLGKVTVRDN
+550 
-564 IPAETTFVDGSIELN
+564 
-579 EVQLKDKENNVLTKQ
+579 
-594 DLEQGIEIEVA
+594 
-605 ANSTVKLSFEV
+605 
-616 RVNSEN
+616 
-622 NLNDGDIIKNT
+622 LNDGDIIKNT

-642 EEETEFNK
+642 ETETEFNK
-650 PIISSEKE
+650 PVINSEKV
-658 ANKTAVVAGEKLTY
+658 ADKTAVVAGEKLTY

-693 TGTEL
+693 TGTTF
-698 VEGSIAINGS
+698 VEGSIKVNGVE
-708 IKSSLT
+708 KAELT
-714 EKDLKEGIEVDVSK
+714 EKDLKEGIEVDVPK

-745 KQGTTGMLTNKAT
+745 KEGTTGMLTNKAT

-771 ITFSKKAEQSTV
+771 ITFSKKV
-783 KAGEKILYTITL
+783 
-795 VNSSE
+795 
-800 VSGKVIVKDKAPE
+800 DK
-813 NTTFVD
+813 
-819 GSIKVNGVEKAELTE
+819 
-834 ENLKNGIEVEVKEN
+834 
-848 SEVTLIFEVTVN
+848 
-860 EQNSLND
+860 
-867 GDIIKNTAYVNE
+867 
-879 KPSEETETEFNKP
+879 ET
-892 VISSEKI
+892 
-899 ANKTAVVEGEE
+899 
-910 LTYII
+910 
-915 NVTNTGKADG
+915 
-925 KAIIKDEAPKGTKFV
+925 
-940 EGSITVNGVEK
+940 
-951 AELTE
+951 
-956 KDLKEGI
+956 
-963 EVDVPKTSDNGAGTA
+963 
-978 TVSFRVIVE
+978 
-987 KGTIGKLTNEAKVNE
+987 
-1002 TPTEEVK
+1002 
-1009 TPVITFNKEV
+1009 
-1019 NKQVVKAGERLI
+1019 VKAGERLK

-1228 EVIVKEGTTG
+1228 EVIVKDGTTG

-1298 PTGTEFVKGS
+1298 PTGTEFVKES

-1325 EGIKVDVPKASTNG
+1325 EGIKVDVPKASTIG

-1449 NITATKT
+1449 DITATKKDDS
-1456 NNSKGKKLVEGDK
+1456 NGKKLIEGDK
-1469 VEYTIN
+1469 VEYTIDAI
-1475 VTNNGN
+1475 NNGN
-1481 VSGDATIT
+1481 VVGDATVT

-1500 FATTQI
+1500 FATTKI

-1523 KELGKD
+1523 KDLKVGEREK
-1529 ETRTIK
+1529 RTIK
-1535 ITATISEVEKETTI
+1535 ITATVVAVEKETTI
-1549 TNEVKVD
+1549 TNTVKVD
-1556 GNKTDETDIIVTKP
+1556 GKPTDETTITVTKP

-1584 DNKGNVIPGQDSTKA
+1584 DNKGNVIPDQDSTKA

-1610 ATNKSDVKSDIEI
+1610 ATNKSDVESDIEI

-1632 TFVDG
+1632 TFIDG
-1637 SIKVNGSA
+1637 SIKVNGST

-1662 AAGAT
+1662 AANAT
-1667 VTLEFKVKVNEGTP
+1667 VTLEFRVTVNEGTS
-1681 VKTVIKN
+1681 VKTVIRN
-1688 VAVVNGENKEAITTV
+1688 VAIVNGEEKDATTTV

-1726 ISGSMDEN
+1726 VSGSMKEN
-1734 NRLADLKTAAKNLT
+1734 SRLTNLKSAAKNLT

-1753 AQTDSTLT
+1753 VQTDSTLT
-1761 LIKYSTT
+1761 LITYSKT
-1768 ASNPTTYQYDQKDQA
+1768 ASEPTTYQYNQKAQA

-1796 NFYKALDTT
+1796 NFYKALEKT
-1805 INTIGNNPN
+1805 IDAVGDNPN

-1824 GAPTFYRKDNEPGNK
+1824 GAPTFYTKDGEPGNH
-1839 LIETNSSNDNS
+1839 LVTSSNRSDDKN
-1850 YKDNLRPQIIQKA
+1850 YENNLRPQIIQKA
-1863 QELKSKPNTTIY
+1863 QELKAKPNTTIY
-1875 SIGVGISGKKV
+1875 SIGVGIAGNEV

-1896 LQGIFDGTKDV
+1896 LQGIFDGTKYVKDR
-1907 EDGKGKNKQ
+1907 

-1958 ATSSEHIYMTED
+1958 ATSSEHIYMAED

-1994 TPTAYTLNELRNGI
+1994 TPTAYTLNKLRNGI

>member
-23 LAGISTAGYFYIKG
+23 LAGISTVGYFYIKG

-47 DNITNGE
+47 DNITTGE

-72 PLTPDSQGDNN
+72 PLTPDNQGDNN

-97 NTNNNGTPNQE
+97 NTNNNGTPNQG

-252 KSDENDKK
+252 ESDENDKK

-291 EQSTVKAGEKILYT
+291 EQSTVKAGERILYT

-315 GKVIVKDKAPENTT
+315 GKVIVKDEAPENTT
-329 FVDGSIKVNGVE
+329 FVEGSIKVNGVE

-360 NSEVTLIFEVTVNEQ
+360 NSEVTLTFEVTVNEQ

-403 KPVISSEKIANKT
+403 KPVISSEKIA
-416 AVVEGEELTYI
+416 
-427 INVTNTGKADGKA
+427 D
-440 IIKDEAPKGTKFVE
+440 
-454 GSITVNG
+454 
-461 VEKAE
+461 
-466 LTEKDLKEGIEVDV
+466 
-480 PKTSDNGAGTATVSF
+480 
-495 RVIVEKG
+495 
-502 TIGKLTNEA
+502 
-511 KVNETPTEEVKTP
+511 
-524 VITFNKEVNKQ
+524 
-535 VVKAGERLIYTITLK
+535 
-550 NTSEVLGKVTVRDN
+550 
-564 IPAETTFVDGSIELN
+564 
-579 EVQLKDKENNVLTKQ
+579 
-594 DLEQGIEIEVA
+594 
-605 ANSTVKLSFEV
+605 
-616 RVNSEN
+616 
-622 NLNDGDIIKNT
+622 
-633 AYVNEKPSN
+633 
-642 EEETEFNK
+642 
-650 PIISSEKE
+650 
-658 ANKTAVVAGEKLTY
+658 KTAVVAGEKLTY

-693 TGTEL
+693 TGTEF

-714 EKDLKEGIEVDVSK
+714 EKDLKEGIEVDVPK

-783 KAGEKILYTITL
+783 KAGEKIIYTITL

-800 VSGKVIVKDKAPE
+800 VTGKVIVKDEAPE
-813 NTTFVD
+813 NTIFVD
-819 GSIKVNGVEKAELTE
+819 GSIELNKVQLKDKDNNVLTE
-834 ENLKNGIEVEVKEN
+834 QNLKDGIEIEVTAN
-848 SEVTLIFEVTVN
+848 SEVTLTFEVTVN
-860 EQNSLND
+860 EQNRLND

-879 KPSEETETEFNKP
+879 KPSNETETEFNKP
-892 VISSEKI
+892 VINSEKV
-899 ANKTAVVEGEE
+899 ADKTAVVAREK
-910 LTYII
+910 LTYTIK
-915 NVTNTGKADG
+915 VTNTGKADG
-925 KAIIKDEAPKGTKFV
+925 TATVKDEVPTGTEFV
-940 EGSITVNGVEK
+940 EGSIAINGSIK
-951 AELTE
+951 SSLTE

-963 EVDVPKTSDNGAGTA
+963 EVDVPKANENEAGTA
-978 TVSFRVIVE
+978 TVSFEVIV
-987 KGTIGKLTNEAKVNE
+987 KQGTTGMLTNKATVNE
-1002 TPTEEVK
+1002 IPTDEVK
-1009 TPVITFNKEV
+1009 TPVITFSKKVDKET
-1019 NKQVVKAGERLI
+1019 VKAGERLK

-1082 LEQGIEIEVAA
+1082 LEQGIEIEVAT

-1228 EVIVKEGTTG
+1228 EVIVKDGTTG

-1449 NITATKT
+1449 DITATKKDDS
-1456 NNSKGKKLVEGDK
+1456 NGKKLIEGDK
-1469 VEYTIN
+1469 VEYTIDAI
-1475 VTNNGN
+1475 NNGN
-1481 VSGDATIT
+1481 VVGDATVT

-1500 FATTQI
+1500 FATTKI

-1523 KELGKD
+1523 KDLKVGEREK
-1529 ETRTIK
+1529 RTIK
-1535 ITATISEVEKETTI
+1535 ITATVVAVEKETTI
-1549 TNEVKVD
+1549 TNTVKVD
-1556 GNKTDETDIIVTKP
+1556 GKPTDETTITVTKP

-1584 DNKGNVIPGQDSTKA
+1584 DNKGNVIPDQDSTKA

-1610 ATNKSDVKSDIEI
+1610 ATNKSDVESDIEI

-1632 TFVDG
+1632 TFIDG
-1637 SIKVNGSA
+1637 SIKVNGST

-1662 AAGAT
+1662 AANAT
-1667 VTLEFKVKVNEGTP
+1667 VTLEFRVTVNEGTS
-1681 VKTVIKN
+1681 VKTVIRN
-1688 VAVVNGENKEAITTV
+1688 VAIVNGEEKDATTTV

-1726 ISGSMDEN
+1726 VSGSMKEN
-1734 NRLADLKTAAKNLT
+1734 SRLTNLKSAAKNLT

-1753 AQTDSTLT
+1753 VQTDSTLT
-1761 LIKYSTT
+1761 LITYSKT
-1768 ASNPTTYQYDQKDQA
+1768 ASEPTTYQYNQKAQA

-1796 NFYKALDTT
+1796 NFYKALEKT
-1805 INTIGNNPN
+1805 IDAVGDNPN

-1824 GAPTFYRKDNEPGNK
+1824 GAPTFYTKDGEPGNH
-1839 LIETNSSNDNS
+1839 LVTSSNRSDDKN
-1850 YKDNLRPQIIQKA
+1850 YENNLRPQIIQKA
-1863 QELKSKPNTTIY
+1863 QELKAKPNTTIY
-1875 SIGVGISGKKV
+1875 SIGVGIAGNEV

-1896 LQGIFDGTKDV
+1896 LQGIFDGTKYVKDR
-1907 EDGKGKNKQ
+1907 

-1958 ATSSEHIYMTED
+1958 ATSSEHIYMAED

-1994 TPTAYTLNELRNGI
+1994 TPTAYTLNKLRNGI

>member
-47 DNITNGE
+47 DNITTGE

-252 KSDENDKK
+252 ESDENDKK

-291 EQSTVKAGEKILYT
+291 EQSTVKAGERILYT

-315 GKVIVKDKAPENTT
+315 GKVIVKDEAPENTT
-329 FVDGSIKVNGVE
+329 FVEGSIKVNGVE

-360 NSEVTLIFEVTVNEQ
+360 NSEVTLTFEVTVNEQ

-403 KPVISSEKIANKT
+403 KPVISSEKIADKT
-416 AVVEGEELTYI
+416 AVVAGEKLTYTI
-427 INVTNTGKADGKA
+427 KVTNTGKADGTA
-440 IIKDEAPKGTKFVE
+440 TVKDEVPTGTEFVE
-454 GSITVNG
+454 GSIAING
-461 VEKAE
+461 SIKSS

-480 PKTSDNGAGTATVSF
+480 PKANENEAGTATVSF
-495 RVIVEKG
+495 EVIVKEG
-502 TIGKLTNEA
+502 TTGMLTNKA
-511 KVNETPTEEVKTP
+511 TVNEIPTDEVKTP
-524 VITFNKEVNKQ
+524 VITFSKKAEQSTVKAGEKIIYTITLVNSSEVTGKVIVKDEAPENTIFVDGSIELNKVQLKDKDNNVLTEQNLKDGIEIEVTANSEVTLTFEVTVNEQNRLNDGDIIKNTAYVNEKPSNETETEFNKP
-535 VVKAGERLIYTITLK
+535 VINSEKVADKTAVVAREKLTYTIKVTNTGKADGTATVKDEVPTGTEFVEGSIAINGSIKSSLTEKDLKEGIEVDVPKANENEAGTATVSFEVIVKEGTTGMLTNKATVNEIPTDEVKTPVITFSKKVDKETVKAGERLKYTITLK

-605 ANSTVKLSFEV
+605 T
-616 RVNSEN
+616 
-622 NLNDGDIIKNT
+622 
-633 AYVNEKPSN
+633 
-642 EEETEFNK
+642 
-650 PIISSEKE
+650 
-658 ANKTAVVAGEKLTY
+658 
-672 TIKVTNTGKA
+672 
-682 DGTATVKDEVP
+682 
-693 TGTEL
+693 
-698 VEGSIAINGS
+698 
-708 IKSSLT
+708 
-714 EKDLKEGIEVDVSK
+714 
-728 ANENEAGT
+728 
-736 ATVSFEVIV
+736 
-745 KQGTTGMLTNKAT
+745 
-758 VNEIPTDEVKTPV
+758 
-771 ITFSKKAEQSTV
+771 
-783 KAGEKILYTITL
+783 
-795 VNSSE
+795 
-800 VSGKVIVKDKAPE
+800 
-813 NTTFVD
+813 
-819 GSIKVNGVEKAELTE
+819 
-834 ENLKNGIEVEVKEN
+834 
-848 SEVTLIFEVTVN
+848 
-860 EQNSLND
+860 
-867 GDIIKNTAYVNE
+867 
-879 KPSEETETEFNKP
+879 
-892 VISSEKI
+892 
-899 ANKTAVVEGEE
+899 
-910 LTYII
+910 
-915 NVTNTGKADG
+915 
-925 KAIIKDEAPKGTKFV
+925 
-940 EGSITVNGVEK
+940 
-951 AELTE
+951 
-956 KDLKEGI
+956 
-963 EVDVPKTSDNGAGTA
+963 
-978 TVSFRVIVE
+978 
-987 KGTIGKLTNEAKVNE
+987 
-1002 TPTEEVK
+1002 
-1009 TPVITFNKEV
+1009 
-1019 NKQVVKAGERLI
+1019 
-1031 YTITLKNTSEVL
+1031 
-1043 GKVTVRDN
+1043 
-1051 IPAETTFV
+1051 
-1059 DGSIELN
+1059 
-1066 EVQLKDK
+1066 
-1073 ENNVLTKQD
+1073 
-1082 LEQGIEIEVAA
+1082 

-1228 EVIVKEGTTG
+1228 EVIVKDGTTG

-1449 NITATKT
+1449 DITATKKDDS
-1456 NNSKGKKLVEGDK
+1456 NGKKLIEGDK
-1469 VEYTIN
+1469 VEYTIDAI
-1475 VTNNGN
+1475 NNGN
-1481 VSGDATIT
+1481 VVGDATVT

-1500 FATTQI
+1500 FATTKI

-1523 KELGKD
+1523 KDLKVGEREK
-1529 ETRTIK
+1529 RTIK
-1535 ITATISEVEKETTI
+1535 ITATVVAVEKETTI
-1549 TNEVKVD
+1549 TNTVKVD
-1556 GNKTDETDIIVTKP
+1556 GKPTDETTITVTKP

-1584 DNKGNVIPGQDSTKA
+1584 DNKGNVIPDQDSTKA

-1610 ATNKSDVKSDIEI
+1610 ATNKSDVESDIEI

-1632 TFVDG
+1632 TFIDG
-1637 SIKVNGSA
+1637 SIKVNGST

-1662 AAGAT
+1662 AANAT
-1667 VTLEFKVKVNEGTP
+1667 VTLEFRVTVNEGTS
-1681 VKTVIKN
+1681 VKTVIRN
-1688 VAVVNGENKEAITTV
+1688 VAIVNGEEKDATTTV

-1726 ISGSMDEN
+1726 VSGSMKEN
-1734 NRLADLKTAAKNLT
+1734 SRLTNLKSAAKNLT

-1753 AQTDSTLT
+1753 VQTDSTLT
-1761 LIKYSTT
+1761 LITYSKT
-1768 ASNPTTYQYDQKDQA
+1768 ASEPTTYQYNQKAQA

-1796 NFYKALDTT
+1796 NFYKALEKT
-1805 INTIGNNPN
+1805 IDAVGDNPN

-1824 GAPTFYRKDNEPGNK
+1824 GAPTFYTKDGEPGNH
-1839 LIETNSSNDNS
+1839 LVTSSNRSDDKN
-1850 YKDNLRPQIIQKA
+1850 YENNLRPQIIQKA
-1863 QELKSKPNTTIY
+1863 QELKAKPNTTIY
-1875 SIGVGISGKKV
+1875 SIGVGIAGNEV

-1896 LQGIFDGTKDV
+1896 LQGIFDGTKYVKDR
-1907 EDGKGKNKQ
+1907 

-1958 ATSSEHIYMTED
+1958 ATSSEHIYMAED

-1994 TPTAYTLNELRNGI
+1994 TPTAYTLNKLRNGI

>member
-23 LAGISTAGYFYIKG
+23 LAGISTVGYFYIKG

-47 DNITNGE
+47 DNITTGE

-72 PLTPDSQGDNN
+72 PLTPDNQGDNN
-83 GDQSQGNQNQGNQP
+83 GNQSQGNQNQGNQP

-215 NYTAEDLQNGIEVNV
+215 DYTAEDLQNGIEVNV

-252 KSDENDKK
+252 ESDENDKK

-277 EEVKTPVIIFFKNA
+277 EEVKTPAIIFFKNA

-315 GKVIVKDKAPENTT
+315 GKVIVKDEAPENTT
-329 FVDGSIKVNGVE
+329 FVEGSIKINGVE

-360 NSEVTLIFEVTVNEQ
+360 NSEVTVTFEVTVNEQNSLNDGDIIKNTAYVNEKSSNETETEFNKPVINSEKVADKTAVVAGEKLTYTIKVTNTGKADGTATVKDEVPTGTEFVEGSIAINGSIKSSLTEKDLKEGIEVDVPKANENDAGTATVSFEVIVKQGTTGMLTNEATVNEIPTDEVKTPVITFSKKAEQSTVKAGEKILYTITLVNSSEVTGKVIVKDEAPENTTFVDGSIELNKVQLKDKDNNVLTEQNLKDGIEVEVTANSEVTLTFEVTVNEQ

-633 AYVNEKPSN
+633 AYVNEKSSN
-642 EEETEFNK
+642 
-650 PIISSEKE
+650 
-658 ANKTAVVAGEKLTY
+658 
-672 TIKVTNTGKA
+672 
-682 DGTATVKDEVP
+682 
-693 TGTEL
+693 
-698 VEGSIAINGS
+698 
-708 IKSSLT
+708 
-714 EKDLKEGIEVDVSK
+714 
-728 ANENEAGT
+728 
-736 ATVSFEVIV
+736 
-745 KQGTTGMLTNKAT
+745 
-758 VNEIPTDEVKTPV
+758 
-771 ITFSKKAEQSTV
+771 
-783 KAGEKILYTITL
+783 
-795 VNSSE
+795 
-800 VSGKVIVKDKAPE
+800 
-813 NTTFVD
+813 
-819 GSIKVNGVEKAELTE
+819 
-834 ENLKNGIEVEVKEN
+834 
-848 SEVTLIFEVTVN
+848 
-860 EQNSLND
+860 
-867 GDIIKNTAYVNE
+867 
-879 KPSEETETEFNKP
+879 ETETEFNKP
-892 VISSEKI
+892 VINSEK
-899 ANKTAVVEGEE
+899 V
-910 LTYII
+910 
-915 NVTNTGKADG
+915 AD
-925 KAIIKDEAPKGTKFV
+925 
-940 EGSITVNGVEK
+940 
-951 AELTE
+951 
-956 KDLKEGI
+956 
-963 EVDVPKTSDNGAGTA
+963 
-978 TVSFRVIVE
+978 
-987 KGTIGKLTNEAKVNE
+987 
-1002 TPTEEVK
+1002 
-1009 TPVITFNKEV
+1009 
-1019 NKQVVKAGERLI
+1019 
-1031 YTITLKNTSEVL
+1031 
-1043 GKVTVRDN
+1043 
-1051 IPAETTFV
+1051 
-1059 DGSIELN
+1059 
-1066 EVQLKDK
+1066 
-1073 ENNVLTKQD
+1073 
-1082 LEQGIEIEVAA
+1082 
-1093 NSTVKLSFEVRVNS
+1093 
-1107 ENNLN
+1107 
-1112 DGDIIKNTAY
+1112 
-1122 VNEKPSNEEETEF
+1122 
-1135 NKPIISSEKEAN
+1135 

-1238 MLTNKATVN
+1238 MLTNEATVN

-1345 SFEVTVNKN
+1345 SFEVTVNEN

-1489 DEIPEGLKDIS
+1489 DEIPEGLKDVS
-1500 FATTQI
+1500 FVETKT
-1506 GENDTVQLNGRT
+1506 GKNDTVQLNETT

-1556 GNKTDETDIIVTKP
+1556 GNKTDETTITVTKP

>member
-23 LAGISTAGYFYIKG
+23 LAGISTVGYFYIKG

-47 DNITNGE
+47 DNITTGE

-72 PLTPDSQGDNN
+72 PLTPDNQGDNN
-83 GDQSQGNQNQGNQP
+83 GNQSQGNQNQGNQP

-215 NYTAEDLQNGIEVNV
+215 DYTAEDLQNGIEVNV

-252 KSDENDKK
+252 ESDENDKK

-315 GKVIVKDKAPENTT
+315 GKVIVKDEAPENTT
-329 FVDGSIKVNGVE
+329 FVEGSIKVNGVE

-360 NSEVTLIFEVTVNEQ
+360 NSEVTVTFEVTVNEQ

-388 YVNEKPSEETETEFN
+388 YVNEEPSEEIETEFN
-403 KPVISSEKIANKT
+403 KPVINSEKIA
-416 AVVEGEELTYI
+416 
-427 INVTNTGKADGKA
+427 D
-440 IIKDEAPKGTKFVE
+440 
-454 GSITVNG
+454 
-461 VEKAE
+461 
-466 LTEKDLKEGIEVDV
+466 
-480 PKTSDNGAGTATVSF
+480 
-495 RVIVEKG
+495 
-502 TIGKLTNEA
+502 
-511 KVNETPTEEVKTP
+511 
-524 VITFNKEVNKQ
+524 
-535 VVKAGERLIYTITLK
+535 
-550 NTSEVLGKVTVRDN
+550 
-564 IPAETTFVDGSIELN
+564 
-579 EVQLKDKENNVLTKQ
+579 
-594 DLEQGIEIEVA
+594 
-605 ANSTVKLSFEV
+605 
-616 RVNSEN
+616 
-622 NLNDGDIIKNT
+622 
-633 AYVNEKPSN
+633 
-642 EEETEFNK
+642 
-650 PIISSEKE
+650 
-658 ANKTAVVAGEKLTY
+658 KTAVVAGEKLTY

-771 ITFSKKAEQSTV
+771 ITFSK
-783 KAGEKILYTITL
+783 
-795 VNSSE
+795 
-800 VSGKVIVKDKAPE
+800 
-813 NTTFVD
+813 
-819 GSIKVNGVEKAELTE
+819 
-834 ENLKNGIEVEVKEN
+834 
-848 SEVTLIFEVTVN
+848 
-860 EQNSLND
+860 
-867 GDIIKNTAYVNE
+867 
-879 KPSEETETEFNKP
+879 
-892 VISSEKI
+892 
-899 ANKTAVVEGEE
+899 
-910 LTYII
+910 
-915 NVTNTGKADG
+915 
-925 KAIIKDEAPKGTKFV
+925 
-940 EGSITVNGVEK
+940 
-951 AELTE
+951 
-956 KDLKEGI
+956 
-963 EVDVPKTSDNGAGTA
+963 
-978 TVSFRVIVE
+978 
-987 KGTIGKLTNEAKVNE
+987 
-1002 TPTEEVK
+1002 
-1009 TPVITFNKEV
+1009 
-1019 NKQVVKAGERLI
+1019 
-1031 YTITLKNTSEVL
+1031 
-1043 GKVTVRDN
+1043 
-1051 IPAETTFV
+1051 
-1059 DGSIELN
+1059 
-1066 EVQLKDK
+1066 
-1073 ENNVLTKQD
+1073 
-1082 LEQGIEIEVAA
+1082 
-1093 NSTVKLSFEVRVNS
+1093 
-1107 ENNLN
+1107 
-1112 DGDIIKNTAY
+1112 
-1122 VNEKPSNEEETEF
+1122 
-1135 NKPIISSEKEAN
+1135 
-1147 KTAVV
+1147 
-1152 AGEKLTYTIK
+1152 
-1162 VTNTGKADGT
+1162 
-1172 ATVKDEVPTGTEFV
+1172 
-1186 KGSIKVNGV
+1186 
-1195 EKAELTEKDL
+1195 
-1205 KEGIKVDVPKASTN
+1205 
-1219 GAGTATVSF
+1219 
-1228 EVIVKEGTTG
+1228 
-1238 MLTNKATVN
+1238 
-1247 EIPTDEVKTPVI
+1247 
-1259 TFSKEADKETVKV
+1259 EADKETVKV

-1325 EGIKVDVPKASTNG
+1325 EGIKVDVPKASTIG

-1428 LPLTLRADPSEN
+1428 LPLTLVADSAQN
-1440 VIRIYYEEP
+1440 VIKVYYEEP

-1469 VEYTIN
+1469 VEYIIN

-1489 DEIPEGLKDIS
+1489 DEIPKGLKDVS
-1500 FATTQI
+1500 FVETET
-1506 GENDTVQLNGRT
+1506 GKNDTVQLNETT

-1529 ETRTIK
+1529 ETRRIK

-1556 GNKTDETDIIVTKP
+1556 GNKTDETTITVTKP

-1610 ATNKSDVKSDIEI
+1610 ATNKSDVESDIEI

-1632 TFVDG
+1632 TFIDG
-1637 SIKVNGSA
+1637 SIKVNGST

-1662 AAGAT
+1662 AANAT
-1667 VTLEFKVKVNEGTP
+1667 VTLEFRVTVNEGTS
-1681 VKTVIKN
+1681 VKTVIRN
-1688 VAVVNGENKEAITTV
+1688 VAIVNGEEKDATTTV

-1726 ISGSMDEN
+1726 VSGSMKEN
-1734 NRLADLKTAAKNLT
+1734 SRLTNLKSAAKNLT

-1753 AQTDSTLT
+1753 VQTDSTLT
-1761 LIKYSTT
+1761 LITYSKT
-1768 ASNPTTYQYDQKDQA
+1768 ASEPTTYQYNQKAQA

-1796 NFYKALDTT
+1796 NFYKALEKT
-1805 INTIGNNPN
+1805 IDAVGDNPN

-1824 GAPTFYRKDNEPGNK
+1824 GAPTFYTKDGEPGNH
-1839 LIETNSSNDNS
+1839 LVTSSNRSDDKN
-1850 YKDNLRPQIIQKA
+1850 YENNLRPQIIQKA
-1863 QELKSKPNTTIY
+1863 QELKAKPNTTIY
-1875 SIGVGISGKKV
+1875 SIGVGIAGNEV

-1896 LQGIFDGTKDV
+1896 LQGIFDGTKYVKDR
-1907 EDGKGKNKQ
+1907 

-1958 ATSSEHIYMTED
+1958 ATSSEHIYMAED

-1994 TPTAYTLNELRNGI
+1994 TPTAYTLNKLRNGI

>member
-23 LAGISTAGYFYIKG
+23 LAGISTVGYFYIKG

-47 DNITNGE
+47 DNITTGE

-72 PLTPDSQGDNN
+72 PLTPDNQGDNN
-83 GDQSQGNQNQGNQP
+83 GNQSQGNQNQGNQP

-215 NYTAEDLQNGIEVNV
+215 DYTAEDLQNGIEVNV

-252 KSDENDKK
+252 ESDENDKK

-266 ENKATVNEIPT
+266 ENKATVNEIPTEEVKTPAIIFFKNAEQSTVKAGEKILYTITLVNSSEVSGKVIVKDEAPENTTFVEGSIKINGVEKAELTEENLKNGIEVEVKENSEVTVTFEVTVNEQNSLNDGDIIKNTAYVNEKSSNETETEFNKPVINSEKVADKTAVVAGEKLTYTIKVTNTGKADGTATVKDEVPTGTEFVEGSIAINGSIKSSLTEKDLKEGIEVDVPKTNENEAGTATVSFEVIVKEGTTGMLTNRATVNEIPT

-315 GKVIVKDKAPENTT
+315 GKVIVKDEAPENTT
-329 FVDGSIKVNGVE
+329 FVEGSIKINGVE

-360 NSEVTLIFEVTVNEQ
+360 NSEVTVTFEVTVNEQ

-388 YVNEKPSEETETEFN
+388 YVNEKSSNETETEFN
-403 KPVISSEKIANKT
+403 KPVINSEK
-416 AVVEGEELTYI
+416 V
-427 INVTNTGKADGKA
+427 AD
-440 IIKDEAPKGTKFVE
+440 
-454 GSITVNG
+454 
-461 VEKAE
+461 
-466 LTEKDLKEGIEVDV
+466 
-480 PKTSDNGAGTATVSF
+480 
-495 RVIVEKG
+495 
-502 TIGKLTNEA
+502 
-511 KVNETPTEEVKTP
+511 
-524 VITFNKEVNKQ
+524 
-535 VVKAGERLIYTITLK
+535 
-550 NTSEVLGKVTVRDN
+550 
-564 IPAETTFVDGSIELN
+564 
-579 EVQLKDKENNVLTKQ
+579 
-594 DLEQGIEIEVA
+594 
-605 ANSTVKLSFEV
+605 
-616 RVNSEN
+616 
-622 NLNDGDIIKNT
+622 
-633 AYVNEKPSN
+633 
-642 EEETEFNK
+642 
-650 PIISSEKE
+650 
-658 ANKTAVVAGEKLTY
+658 KTAVVAGEKLTY

-693 TGTEL
+693 TGTEF

-714 EKDLKEGIEVDVSK
+714 EKDLKEGIEVDVPK

-745 KQGTTGMLTNKAT
+745 KEGTTGMLTNKAT

-771 ITFSKKAEQSTV
+771 ITFNKKV
-783 KAGEKILYTITL
+783 
-795 VNSSE
+795 
-800 VSGKVIVKDKAPE
+800 DK
-813 NTTFVD
+813 
-819 GSIKVNGVEKAELTE
+819 
-834 ENLKNGIEVEVKEN
+834 
-848 SEVTLIFEVTVN
+848 
-860 EQNSLND
+860 
-867 GDIIKNTAYVNE
+867 
-879 KPSEETETEFNKP
+879 ET
-892 VISSEKI
+892 
-899 ANKTAVVEGEE
+899 
-910 LTYII
+910 
-915 NVTNTGKADG
+915 
-925 KAIIKDEAPKGTKFV
+925 
-940 EGSITVNGVEK
+940 
-951 AELTE
+951 
-956 KDLKEGI
+956 
-963 EVDVPKTSDNGAGTA
+963 
-978 TVSFRVIVE
+978 
-987 KGTIGKLTNEAKVNE
+987 
-1002 TPTEEVK
+1002 
-1009 TPVITFNKEV
+1009 
-1019 NKQVVKAGERLI
+1019 VKAGERLK

-1195 EKAELTEKDL
+1195 EKDELTEKDL

-1298 PTGTEFVKGS
+1298 PTGTEFVKES

-1345 SFEVTVNKN
+1345 SFEVTVNEN

-1489 DEIPEGLKDIS
+1489 DEIPEGLKDVS
-1500 FATTQI
+1500 FVETKT
-1506 GENDTVQLNGRT
+1506 GKNDTVQLNETT

-1535 ITATISEVEKETTI
+1535 ITATVVAVEKETTI
-1549 TNEVKVD
+1549 TNTVKVD
-1556 GNKTDETDIIVTKP
+1556 GKPTDETTITVTKP
-1570 IIESSKTA
+1570 IIESNKTA

>member
-47 DNITNGE
+47 DNITTGE

-72 PLTPDSQGDNN
+72 PLTPDNQGDNN

-97 NTNNNGTPNQE
+97 NTNNNGTPNQG

-114 GEFVTEEV
+114 REFVTEEV

-135 EWTPTNILANTTTS
+135 EWTPTNILANITTS

-215 NYTAEDLQNGIEVNV
+215 AYTAEDLQNGIEVNV

-252 KSDENDKK
+252 ESDENDKK

-360 NSEVTLIFEVTVNEQ
+360 NSEVTLTFEVTVNEQNSLNDGDIIKNTAYVNEKPSEETETEFNKPVINSEKIADKTAVVAGEKLTYTIKVTNTGKADGTATVKDEVPTGTELVEGSIAINGSIKSSLTEKDLKEGIEVDVSKANENEAGTATVSFEVIVKQGTTGMLTNKAAVNEIPTDEVKTPVITFSKKAEQSTVKAGEKILYTITLVNSSEVTGKVIVKDEAPENTTFVDGSIELNKVQLKDKDNNVLTEQNLKDGIEIEVTANSEVTLTFEVTVNEQ

-466 LTEKDLKEGIEVDV
+466 LTEKDLKEGIKVDV

-495 RVIVEKG
+495 
-502 TIGKLTNEA
+502 
-511 KVNETPTEEVKTP
+511 
-524 VITFNKEVNKQ
+524 
-535 VVKAGERLIYTITLK
+535 
-550 NTSEVLGKVTVRDN
+550 
-564 IPAETTFVDGSIELN
+564 
-579 EVQLKDKENNVLTKQ
+579 
-594 DLEQGIEIEVA
+594 
-605 ANSTVKLSFEV
+605 
-616 RVNSEN
+616 
-622 NLNDGDIIKNT
+622 
-633 AYVNEKPSN
+633 
-642 EEETEFNK
+642 
-650 PIISSEKE
+650 
-658 ANKTAVVAGEKLTY
+658 
-672 TIKVTNTGKA
+672 
-682 DGTATVKDEVP
+682 
-693 TGTEL
+693 
-698 VEGSIAINGS
+698 
-708 IKSSLT
+708 
-714 EKDLKEGIEVDVSK
+714 
-728 ANENEAGT
+728 
-736 ATVSFEVIV
+736 EVIV
-745 KQGTTGMLTNKAT
+745 KEGTTGMLTNKAT

-771 ITFSKKAEQSTV
+771 ITFSKKV
-783 KAGEKILYTITL
+783 
-795 VNSSE
+795 
-800 VSGKVIVKDKAPE
+800 DK
-813 NTTFVD
+813 
-819 GSIKVNGVEKAELTE
+819 
-834 ENLKNGIEVEVKEN
+834 
-848 SEVTLIFEVTVN
+848 
-860 EQNSLND
+860 
-867 GDIIKNTAYVNE
+867 
-879 KPSEETETEFNKP
+879 ET
-892 VISSEKI
+892 
-899 ANKTAVVEGEE
+899 
-910 LTYII
+910 
-915 NVTNTGKADG
+915 
-925 KAIIKDEAPKGTKFV
+925 
-940 EGSITVNGVEK
+940 
-951 AELTE
+951 
-956 KDLKEGI
+956 
-963 EVDVPKTSDNGAGTA
+963 
-978 TVSFRVIVE
+978 
-987 KGTIGKLTNEAKVNE
+987 
-1002 TPTEEVK
+1002 
-1009 TPVITFNKEV
+1009 
-1019 NKQVVKAGERLI
+1019 VKAGERLK

-1345 SFEVTVNKN
+1345 SFEVTVNEN

-1428 LPLTLRADPSEN
+1428 LPLTLVADSAQN
-1440 VIRIYYEEP
+1440 VIKVYYEEP

-1469 VEYTIN
+1469 VEYIIN

-1506 GENDTVQLNGRT
+1506 GENDTVQLNETT

-1529 ETRTIK
+1529 ETRRIK

-1549 TNEVKVD
+1549 TNTVKVD
-1556 GNKTDETDIIVTKP
+1556 GKPTDETTITVTKP

-1610 ATNKSDVKSDIEI
+1610 ATNKSDVESDIEI

-1637 SIKVNGSA
+1637 SIKVNGST

-1662 AAGAT
+1662 AAKTT
-1667 VTLEFKVKVNEGTP
+1667 VTLEFRVTVNKGTT
-1681 VKTVIKN
+1681 VKTVIRN
-1688 VAVVNGENKEAITTV
+1688 VAIVNGENKEVITTV

>member
-23 LAGISTAGYFYIKG
+23 LAGISTVGYFYIKG

-47 DNITNGE
+47 DNITTGE

-72 PLTPDSQGDNN
+72 PLTPDNQGDNN
-83 GDQSQGNQNQGNQP
+83 GNQSQGNQNQGNQP

-215 NYTAEDLQNGIEVNV
+215 DYTAEDLQNGIEVNV

-252 KSDENDKK
+252 ESDENDKK

-277 EEVKTPVIIFFKNA
+277 EEVKTPAIIFFKNV

-315 GKVIVKDKAPENTT
+315 GKVIVKDEAPENTT
-329 FVDGSIKVNGVE
+329 FVEGSIKINGVE

-360 NSEVTLIFEVTVNEQ
+360 NSEVTVTFEVTVNEQ

-388 YVNEKPSEETETEFN
+388 YVNEKPSNETETEFN
-403 KPVISSEKIANKT
+403 KPVINSEK
-416 AVVEGEELTYI
+416 V
-427 INVTNTGKADGKA
+427 AD
-440 IIKDEAPKGTKFVE
+440 
-454 GSITVNG
+454 
-461 VEKAE
+461 
-466 LTEKDLKEGIEVDV
+466 
-480 PKTSDNGAGTATVSF
+480 
-495 RVIVEKG
+495 
-502 TIGKLTNEA
+502 
-511 KVNETPTEEVKTP
+511 
-524 VITFNKEVNKQ
+524 
-535 VVKAGERLIYTITLK
+535 
-550 NTSEVLGKVTVRDN
+550 
-564 IPAETTFVDGSIELN
+564 
-579 EVQLKDKENNVLTKQ
+579 
-594 DLEQGIEIEVA
+594 
-605 ANSTVKLSFEV
+605 
-616 RVNSEN
+616 
-622 NLNDGDIIKNT
+622 
-633 AYVNEKPSN
+633 
-642 EEETEFNK
+642 
-650 PIISSEKE
+650 
-658 ANKTAVVAGEKLTY
+658 KTAVVAGEKLTY

-693 TGTEL
+693 TGTEF

-714 EKDLKEGIEVDVSK
+714 EKDLKEGIEVDVPK
-728 ANENEAGT
+728 TNENEAGT

-745 KQGTTGMLTNKAT
+745 KEGTTGMLTNRAT
-758 VNEIPTDEVKTPV
+758 VNEIPTEEVKTPV
-771 ITFSKKAEQSTV
+771 IIFFKNAEQSTV
-783 KAGEKILYTITL
+783 KAGEKIIYTITL

-800 VSGKVIVKDKAPE
+800 VSGKVIVKDEAPE
-813 NTTFVD
+813 NTTFVE
-819 GSIKVNGVEKAELTE
+819 GSIKINGVEKAELTE

-848 SEVTLIFEVTVN
+848 SEVTVTFEVTVN

-879 KPSEETETEFNKP
+879 KPSNETETEFNKP
-892 VISSEKI
+892 VINSEKV
-899 ANKTAVVEGEE
+899 ADKTAVVAGEK
-910 LTYII
+910 LTYTIK
-915 NVTNTGKADG
+915 VTNTGKADG
-925 KAIIKDEAPKGTKFV
+925 TATVKDEVPTGTEFV
-940 EGSITVNGVEK
+940 EGSIAINGSIK
-951 AELTE
+951 SSLTE

-963 EVDVPKTSDNGAGTA
+963 EVDVPKANENEAGTA
-978 TVSFRVIVE
+978 TVSFEVIVKE
-987 KGTIGKLTNEAKVNE
+987 GTTGMLTNKATVNE
-1002 TPTEEVK
+1002 IPTDEVK
-1009 TPVITFNKEV
+1009 TPVITFNKKVDKET
-1019 NKQVVKAGERLI
+1019 VKAGERLK

-1195 EKAELTEKDL
+1195 EKDELTEKDL

-1506 GENDTVQLNGRT
+1506 GENDTVQLNETT

-1529 ETRTIK
+1529 ETRRIK

-1556 GNKTDETDIIVTKP
+1556 GNKTDETTITVTKP

-1610 ATNKSDVKSDIEI
+1610 ATNKSDVESDIEI

>member
-23 LAGISTAGYFYIKG
+23 LAGISTVGYFYIKG

-47 DNITNGE
+47 DNITTGE

-72 PLTPDSQGDNN
+72 PLTPDNQGDNN
-83 GDQSQGNQNQGNQP
+83 GNQSQGNQNQGNQP

-215 NYTAEDLQNGIEVNV
+215 DYTAEDLQNGIEVNV

-252 KSDENDKK
+252 ESDENDKK

-266 ENKATVNEIPT
+266 ENKATVNEIPTEEVKTPAIIFFKNAEQSTVKAGEKILYTITLVNSSEVSGKVIVKDEAPENTTFVEGSIKVNGVEKAELTEENLKNGIEVEVKENSEVTVTFEVTVNEQNSLNDGDIIKNTAYVNEKSSNETETEFNKPVINSEKVADKTAVVAGEKLTYTIKVTNTGKADGTATVKDEVPTGTEFVEGSIAINGSIKSSLTEKDLKEGIEVDVPKTNENEAGTATVSFEVIVKEGTTGMLTNRATVNEIPT

-315 GKVIVKDKAPENTT
+315 GKVIVKDEAPENTT
-329 FVDGSIKVNGVE
+329 FVEGSIKVNGVE

-360 NSEVTLIFEVTVNEQ
+360 NSEVTVTFEVTVNEQ

-388 YVNEKPSEETETEFN
+388 YVNEKSSNETETEFN
-403 KPVISSEKIANKT
+403 KPVINSEK
-416 AVVEGEELTYI
+416 V
-427 INVTNTGKADGKA
+427 AD
-440 IIKDEAPKGTKFVE
+440 
-454 GSITVNG
+454 
-461 VEKAE
+461 
-466 LTEKDLKEGIEVDV
+466 
-480 PKTSDNGAGTATVSF
+480 
-495 RVIVEKG
+495 
-502 TIGKLTNEA
+502 
-511 KVNETPTEEVKTP
+511 
-524 VITFNKEVNKQ
+524 
-535 VVKAGERLIYTITLK
+535 
-550 NTSEVLGKVTVRDN
+550 
-564 IPAETTFVDGSIELN
+564 
-579 EVQLKDKENNVLTKQ
+579 
-594 DLEQGIEIEVA
+594 
-605 ANSTVKLSFEV
+605 
-616 RVNSEN
+616 
-622 NLNDGDIIKNT
+622 
-633 AYVNEKPSN
+633 
-642 EEETEFNK
+642 
-650 PIISSEKE
+650 
-658 ANKTAVVAGEKLTY
+658 KTAVVAGEKLTY

-693 TGTEL
+693 TGTEF

-714 EKDLKEGIEVDVSK
+714 EKDLKEGIEVDVPK

-745 KQGTTGMLTNKAT
+745 KEGTTGMLTNKAT

-771 ITFSKKAEQSTV
+771 ITFNKKV
-783 KAGEKILYTITL
+783 
-795 VNSSE
+795 
-800 VSGKVIVKDKAPE
+800 DK
-813 NTTFVD
+813 
-819 GSIKVNGVEKAELTE
+819 
-834 ENLKNGIEVEVKEN
+834 
-848 SEVTLIFEVTVN
+848 
-860 EQNSLND
+860 
-867 GDIIKNTAYVNE
+867 
-879 KPSEETETEFNKP
+879 ET
-892 VISSEKI
+892 
-899 ANKTAVVEGEE
+899 
-910 LTYII
+910 
-915 NVTNTGKADG
+915 
-925 KAIIKDEAPKGTKFV
+925 
-940 EGSITVNGVEK
+940 
-951 AELTE
+951 
-956 KDLKEGI
+956 
-963 EVDVPKTSDNGAGTA
+963 
-978 TVSFRVIVE
+978 
-987 KGTIGKLTNEAKVNE
+987 
-1002 TPTEEVK
+1002 
-1009 TPVITFNKEV
+1009 
-1019 NKQVVKAGERLI
+1019 VKAGERLK

-1195 EKAELTEKDL
+1195 EKDELTEKDL

-1298 PTGTEFVKGS
+1298 PTGTEFVKES

-1345 SFEVTVNKN
+1345 SFEVTVNEN

-1489 DEIPEGLKDIS
+1489 DEIPEGLKDVS
-1500 FATTQI
+1500 FVETKT
-1506 GENDTVQLNGRT
+1506 GKNDTVQLNETT

-1535 ITATISEVEKETTI
+1535 ITATVVAVEKETTI
-1549 TNEVKVD
+1549 TNTVKVD
-1556 GNKTDETDIIVTKP
+1556 GKPTDETTITVTKP
-1570 IIESSKTA
+1570 IIESNKTA

>member
-47 DNITNGE
+47 DNITTGE

-215 NYTAEDLQNGIEVNV
+215 DYTAEDLQNGIEVNV

-252 KSDENDKK
+252 ESDENDKK

-315 GKVIVKDKAPENTT
+315 GKVIVKDEAPENTT
-329 FVDGSIKVNGVE
+329 FVEGSIKVNGVE

-360 NSEVTLIFEVTVNEQ
+360 NSEVTVTFEVTVNEQ

-403 KPVISSEKIANKT
+403 KPVINSEK
-416 AVVEGEELTYI
+416 V
-427 INVTNTGKADGKA
+427 AD
-440 IIKDEAPKGTKFVE
+440 
-454 GSITVNG
+454 
-461 VEKAE
+461 
-466 LTEKDLKEGIEVDV
+466 
-480 PKTSDNGAGTATVSF
+480 
-495 RVIVEKG
+495 
-502 TIGKLTNEA
+502 
-511 KVNETPTEEVKTP
+511 
-524 VITFNKEVNKQ
+524 
-535 VVKAGERLIYTITLK
+535 
-550 NTSEVLGKVTVRDN
+550 
-564 IPAETTFVDGSIELN
+564 
-579 EVQLKDKENNVLTKQ
+579 
-594 DLEQGIEIEVA
+594 
-605 ANSTVKLSFEV
+605 
-616 RVNSEN
+616 
-622 NLNDGDIIKNT
+622 
-633 AYVNEKPSN
+633 
-642 EEETEFNK
+642 
-650 PIISSEKE
+650 
-658 ANKTAVVAGEKLTY
+658 KTAVVAREKLTY
-672 TIKVTNTGKA
+672 TIKVTNTGKT

-693 TGTEL
+693 TGT
-698 VEGSIAINGS
+698 
-708 IKSSLT
+708 
-714 EKDLKEGIEVDVSK
+714 
-728 ANENEAGT
+728 
-736 ATVSFEVIV
+736 
-745 KQGTTGMLTNKAT
+745 
-758 VNEIPTDEVKTPV
+758 
-771 ITFSKKAEQSTV
+771 
-783 KAGEKILYTITL
+783 
-795 VNSSE
+795 
-800 VSGKVIVKDKAPE
+800 
-813 NTTFVD
+813 TFV
-819 GSIKVNGVEKAELTE
+819 E
-834 ENLKNGIEVEVKEN
+834 
-848 SEVTLIFEVTVN
+848 
-860 EQNSLND
+860 
-867 GDIIKNTAYVNE
+867 
-879 KPSEETETEFNKP
+879 
-892 VISSEKI
+892 
-899 ANKTAVVEGEE
+899 
-910 LTYII
+910 
-915 NVTNTGKADG
+915 
-925 KAIIKDEAPKGTKFV
+925 
-940 EGSITVNGVEK
+940 
-951 AELTE
+951 
-956 KDLKEGI
+956 
-963 EVDVPKTSDNGAGTA
+963 
-978 TVSFRVIVE
+978 
-987 KGTIGKLTNEAKVNE
+987 
-1002 TPTEEVK
+1002 
-1009 TPVITFNKEV
+1009 
-1019 NKQVVKAGERLI
+1019 
-1031 YTITLKNTSEVL
+1031 
-1043 GKVTVRDN
+1043 
-1051 IPAETTFV
+1051 
-1059 DGSIELN
+1059 
-1066 EVQLKDK
+1066 
-1073 ENNVLTKQD
+1073 
-1082 LEQGIEIEVAA
+1082 
-1093 NSTVKLSFEVRVNS
+1093 
-1107 ENNLN
+1107 
-1112 DGDIIKNTAY
+1112 
-1122 VNEKPSNEEETEF
+1122 
-1135 NKPIISSEKEAN
+1135 
-1147 KTAVV
+1147 
-1152 AGEKLTYTIK
+1152 
-1162 VTNTGKADGT
+1162 
-1172 ATVKDEVPTGTEFV
+1172 
-1186 KGSIKVNGV
+1186 
-1195 EKAELTEKDL
+1195 
-1205 KEGIKVDVPKASTN
+1205 
-1219 GAGTATVSF
+1219 
-1228 EVIVKEGTTG
+1228 
-1238 MLTNKATVN
+1238 
-1247 EIPTDEVKTPVI
+1247 
-1259 TFSKEADKETVKV
+1259 
-1272 GENILYTITLVNS
+1272 
-1285 SEVSGKVIVKDSA
+1285 
-1298 PTGTEFVKGS
+1298 GS

-1529 ETRTIK
+1529 ETRRIK

-1549 TNEVKVD
+1549 TNTVKVD
-1556 GNKTDETDIIVTKP
+1556 GKPTDETTITVTKP

-1610 ATNKSDVKSDIEI
+1610 ATNKSDVESDIEI

-1637 SIKVNGSA
+1637 SIKVNGST

-1662 AAGAT
+1662 AAKTT
-1667 VTLEFKVKVNEGTP
+1667 VTLEFRVTVNKGTT
-1681 VKTVIKN
+1681 VKTVIRN
-1688 VAVVNGENKEAITTV
+1688 VAIVNGEEKDATTTV

-1726 ISGSMDEN
+1726 VSGSMKEN
-1734 NRLADLKTAAKNLT
+1734 NRLTDLKTAAKNLT

-1768 ASNPTTYQYDQKDQA
+1768 ARKPKTYQYNEKGS
-1783 LKAIKNLKADGGT
+1783 AIRAIDGLKADGGT

-1824 GAPTFYRKDNEPGNK
+1824 GAPTFYKKDNEPGNE

-1850 YKDNLRPQIIQKA
+1850 YKDNHK
-1863 QELKSKPNTTIY
+1863 
-1875 SIGVGISGKKV
+1875 
-1886 QYVERDVPAE
+1886 
-1896 LQGIFDGTKDV
+1896 
-1907 EDGKGKNKQ
+1907 
-1916 TITYHYMKVKTY
+1916 
-1928 AEYLLNNIASSGSY
+1928 
-1942 INTKDINSTFD
+1942 
-1953 DIFKQ
+1953 
-1958 ATSSEHIYMTED
+1958 
-1970 VPVTINIPETK
+1970 
-1981 TIISD
+1981 
-1986 IQVKIGNG
+1986 
-1994 TPTAYTLNELRNGI
+1994 
-2008 DGLKYTDGVG
+2008 
-2018 FTWTITDINTL
+2018 
-2029 NKELYISY
+2029 
-2037 TVQGIANN
+2037 

>member
-23 LAGISTAGYFYIKG
+23 LAGISTVGYFYIKG

-47 DNITNGE
+47 DNITTGE

-72 PLTPDSQGDNN
+72 PLTPDNQGDNN

-215 NYTAEDLQNGIEVNV
+215 DYTAEDLQNGIEVNV

-252 KSDENDKK
+252 ESDENDKK

-315 GKVIVKDKAPENTT
+315 GKVIVKDEAPENTT
-329 FVDGSIKVNGVE
+329 FVEGSIKVNGVE

-360 NSEVTLIFEVTVNEQ
+360 NSEVTVTFEVTVNEQ
-375 NSLNDGDIIKNTA
+375 NRLNDGDIIKNTA

-403 KPVISSEKIANKT
+403 KPVISSEKIADKT
-416 AVVEGEELTYI
+416 AVVAGEKLTYTI
-427 INVTNTGKADGKA
+427 KVTNTGKADGTA
-440 IIKDEAPKGTKFVE
+440 TVKDEVPTGTEFVE
-454 GSITVNG
+454 GSIAING
-461 VEKAE
+461 SIKSS

-480 PKTSDNGAGTATVSF
+480 PKANENEAGTATVSFEVIVKQGTTGMLTNKATVNEIPTDEVKTPVITFSKKAEQSTVKAGEKIIYTITLVNSSEVTGKVIVKDEAPENTTFVDGSIKVNGVEKTELTKENLKNGIEVEVKENSEVTVTFEVTVNEQNRLNDGDIIKNTAYVNEKPSEETETEFNKPVISSEKIADKTAVVAGEKLTYTIKVTNTGKADGTATVKDEVPTGTEFVEGSIAINGSIKSSLTEKDLKEGIEVDVPKANENEAGTATVSF

-535 VVKAGERLIYTITLK
+535 VVKAGERLIYTITLE
-550 NTSEVLGKVTVRDN
+550 NTSEVSGKVTVRDN

-579 EVQLKDKENNVLTKQ
+579 EVQLKDKDNNVLT
-594 DLEQGIEIEVA
+594 EQNLKDGIEVEVS

-616 RVNSEN
+616 RVNTEN
-622 NLNDGDIIKNT
+622 SLNDGDIIKNT

-642 EEETEFNK
+642 ETKTEFNK
-650 PIISSEKE
+650 PIISSEKV

-672 TIKVTNTGKA
+672 TINA
-682 DGTATVKDEVP
+682 
-693 TGTEL
+693 
-698 VEGSIAINGS
+698 
-708 IKSSLT
+708 
-714 EKDLKEGIEVDVSK
+714 
-728 ANENEAGT
+728 
-736 ATVSFEVIV
+736 
-745 KQGTTGMLTNKAT
+745 
-758 VNEIPTDEVKTPV
+758 
-771 ITFSKKAEQSTV
+771 
-783 KAGEKILYTITL
+783 
-795 VNSSE
+795 
-800 VSGKVIVKDKAPE
+800 
-813 NTTFVD
+813 
-819 GSIKVNGVEKAELTE
+819 
-834 ENLKNGIEVEVKEN
+834 
-848 SEVTLIFEVTVN
+848 
-860 EQNSLND
+860 
-867 GDIIKNTAYVNE
+867 
-879 KPSEETETEFNKP
+879 
-892 VISSEKI
+892 
-899 ANKTAVVEGEE
+899 
-910 LTYII
+910 
-915 NVTNTGKADG
+915 TNTGKADG
-925 KAIIKDEAPKGTKFV
+925 KAII
-940 EGSITVNGVEK
+940 
-951 AELTE
+951 
-956 KDLKEGI
+956 
-963 EVDVPKTSDNGAGTA
+963 
-978 TVSFRVIVE
+978 
-987 KGTIGKLTNEAKVNE
+987 
-1002 TPTEEVK
+1002 
-1009 TPVITFNKEV
+1009 
-1019 NKQVVKAGERLI
+1019 
-1031 YTITLKNTSEVL
+1031 
-1043 GKVTVRDN
+1043 
-1051 IPAETTFV
+1051 
-1059 DGSIELN
+1059 
-1066 EVQLKDK
+1066 
-1073 ENNVLTKQD
+1073 
-1082 LEQGIEIEVAA
+1082 
-1093 NSTVKLSFEVRVNS
+1093 
-1107 ENNLN
+1107 
-1112 DGDIIKNTAY
+1112 
-1122 VNEKPSNEEETEF
+1122 
-1135 NKPIISSEKEAN
+1135 
-1147 KTAVV
+1147 
-1152 AGEKLTYTIK
+1152 
-1162 VTNTGKADGT
+1162 
-1172 ATVKDEVPTGTEFV
+1172 KDEVPTGTEFV

-1228 EVIVKEGTTG
+1228 EV
-1238 MLTNKATVN
+1238 TVN
-1247 EIPTDEVKTPVI
+1247 E
-1259 TFSKEADKETVKV
+1259 
-1272 GENILYTITLVNS
+1272 
-1285 SEVSGKVIVKDSA
+1285 
-1298 PTGTEFVKGS
+1298 
-1308 IKVNGVE
+1308 
-1315 KAELT
+1315 
-1320 EKDLK
+1320 
-1325 EGIKVDVPKASTNG
+1325 
-1339 AGTATV
+1339 
-1345 SFEVTVNKN
+1345 N

-1374 TTKVITYYTIEH
+1374 TTKVVTYYTIEH

-1428 LPLTLRADPSEN
+1428 LPLTLVADSAQN
-1440 VIRIYYEEP
+1440 VIKVYYEEP

-1469 VEYTIN
+1469 VEYIIN

-1489 DEIPEGLKDIS
+1489 DEIPKGLKDVS
-1500 FATTQI
+1500 FVETET
-1506 GENDTVQLNGRT
+1506 GKNDTVQLNETT

-1529 ETRTIK
+1529 ETRRIK

-1556 GNKTDETDIIVTKP
+1556 GNKTDETTITVTKP

-1610 ATNKSDVKSDIEI
+1610 ATNKSDVESDIEI

-1637 SIKVNGSA
+1637 SIKVNGST

-1662 AAGAT
+1662 AANAT
-1667 VTLEFKVKVNEGTP
+1667 VTLEFRVTVNEGTS
-1681 VKTVIKN
+1681 VKTVIRN
-1688 VAVVNGENKEAITTV
+1688 VAIVNGEEKDATTTV

-1726 ISGSMDEN
+1726 VSGSMKEN
-1734 NRLADLKTAAKNLT
+1734 SRLTNLKSAAKNLT

-1753 AQTDSTLT
+1753 VQTDSTLT
-1761 LIKYSTT
+1761 LITYSKT
-1768 ASNPTTYQYDQKDQA
+1768 ASEPTTYQYNQKAQA

-1796 NFYKALDTT
+1796 NFYKALEKT
-1805 INTIGNNPN
+1805 IDAVGDNPN

-1824 GAPTFYRKDNEPGNK
+1824 GAPTFYTKDGEPGNH
-1839 LIETNSSNDNS
+1839 LVTSSNRSDDKN
-1850 YKDNLRPQIIQKA
+1850 YENNLRPQIIQKA
-1863 QELKSKPNTTIY
+1863 QELKAKPNTTIY
-1875 SIGVGISGKKV
+1875 SIGVGIAGNEV

-1896 LQGIFDGTKDV
+1896 LQGIFDGTKYVKDR
-1907 EDGKGKNKQ
+1907 

>member
-23 LAGISTAGYFYIKG
+23 LAGISTVGYFYIKG

-47 DNITNGE
+47 DNITTGE

-72 PLTPDSQGDNN
+72 PLTPDNQGDNN
-83 GDQSQGNQNQGNQP
+83 GNQSQGNQNQGNQP

-215 NYTAEDLQNGIEVNV
+215 DYTAEDLQNGIEVNV

-252 KSDENDKK
+252 ESDENDKK

-277 EEVKTPVIIFFKNA
+277 EEVKTPAIIFFKNA

-315 GKVIVKDKAPENTT
+315 GKVIVKDEAPENTT
-329 FVDGSIKVNGVE
+329 FVEGSIKINGVE

-360 NSEVTLIFEVTVNEQ
+360 NSEVTVTFEVTVNEQ

-388 YVNEKPSEETETEFN
+388 YVNEKSSNETETEFN
-403 KPVISSEKIANKT
+403 KPVINSEK
-416 AVVEGEELTYI
+416 V
-427 INVTNTGKADGKA
+427 AD
-440 IIKDEAPKGTKFVE
+440 
-454 GSITVNG
+454 
-461 VEKAE
+461 
-466 LTEKDLKEGIEVDV
+466 
-480 PKTSDNGAGTATVSF
+480 
-495 RVIVEKG
+495 
-502 TIGKLTNEA
+502 
-511 KVNETPTEEVKTP
+511 
-524 VITFNKEVNKQ
+524 
-535 VVKAGERLIYTITLK
+535 
-550 NTSEVLGKVTVRDN
+550 
-564 IPAETTFVDGSIELN
+564 
-579 EVQLKDKENNVLTKQ
+579 
-594 DLEQGIEIEVA
+594 
-605 ANSTVKLSFEV
+605 
-616 RVNSEN
+616 
-622 NLNDGDIIKNT
+622 
-633 AYVNEKPSN
+633 
-642 EEETEFNK
+642 
-650 PIISSEKE
+650 
-658 ANKTAVVAGEKLTY
+658 KTAVVAGEKLTY

-693 TGTEL
+693 TGTEF

-714 EKDLKEGIEVDVSK
+714 EKDLKEGIEVDVPK
-728 ANENEAGT
+728 ANENDAGT

-800 VSGKVIVKDKAPE
+800 VTGKVIVKDEAPE

-819 GSIKVNGVEKAELTE
+819 GSIELNKVQLKDKDNNVLTE
-834 ENLKNGIEVEVKEN
+834 QNLKDGIEVEVTAN
-848 SEVTLIFEVTVN
+848 SEVTLTFEVTVN

-1238 MLTNKATVN
+1238 MLTNEATVN

-1345 SFEVTVNKN
+1345 SFEVTVNEN

-1489 DEIPEGLKDIS
+1489 DEIPEGLKDVS
-1500 FATTQI
+1500 FVETKT
-1506 GENDTVQLNGRT
+1506 GKNDTVQLNETT

-1556 GNKTDETDIIVTKP
+1556 GNKTDETTITVTKP

-2008 DGLKYTDGVG
+2008 EGLKYTDGVG

>member
-23 LAGISTAGYFYIKG
+23 LAGISTVGYFYIKG

-47 DNITNGE
+47 DNITTGE

-72 PLTPDSQGDNN
+72 PLTPDNQGDNN

-97 NTNNNGTPNQE
+97 NTNNNGTPNQG

-114 GEFVTEEV
+114 REFVTEEV

-135 EWTPTNILANTTTS
+135 EWTPTNILANITTS

-215 NYTAEDLQNGIEVNV
+215 AYTAEDLQNGIEVNV

-252 KSDENDKK
+252 ESDENDKK

-360 NSEVTLIFEVTVNEQ
+360 NSEVTVTFEVTVNEQ
-375 NSLNDGDIIKNTA
+375 N
-388 YVNEKPSEETETEFN
+388 
-403 KPVISSEKIANKT
+403 
-416 AVVEGEELTYI
+416 
-427 INVTNTGKADGKA
+427 
-440 IIKDEAPKGTKFVE
+440 
-454 GSITVNG
+454 
-461 VEKAE
+461 
-466 LTEKDLKEGIEVDV
+466 
-480 PKTSDNGAGTATVSF
+480 
-495 RVIVEKG
+495 R
-502 TIGKLTNEA
+502 
-511 KVNETPTEEVKTP
+511 
-524 VITFNKEVNKQ
+524 
-535 VVKAGERLIYTITLK
+535 
-550 NTSEVLGKVTVRDN
+550 
-564 IPAETTFVDGSIELN
+564 
-579 EVQLKDKENNVLTKQ
+579 
-594 DLEQGIEIEVA
+594 
-605 ANSTVKLSFEV
+605 
-616 RVNSEN
+616 
-622 NLNDGDIIKNT
+622 LNDGDIIKNT

-642 EEETEFNK
+642 ETETEFNK
-650 PIISSEKE
+650 PVINSEKV
-658 ANKTAVVAGEKLTY
+658 ADKTAVVAGEKLTY

-745 KQGTTGMLTNKAT
+745 KQGTTGMLTNKAA

-800 VSGKVIVKDKAPE
+800 VTGKVIVKDEAPE
-813 NTTFVD
+813 NTTFVE
-819 GSIKVNGVEKAELTE
+819 GSIKVNGVEKTELTK

-848 SEVTLIFEVTVN
+848 SEVTVTFEVTVN
-860 EQNSLND
+860 EQNRLND

-879 KPSEETETEFNKP
+879 KPSNETETEFNKP
-892 VISSEKI
+892 VINSEKV
-899 ANKTAVVEGEE
+899 ADKTAVVAGEK
-910 LTYII
+910 LTYTIK
-915 NVTNTGKADG
+915 VTNTGKADG
-925 KAIIKDEAPKGTKFV
+925 TATVKDEVPTGTEFV
-940 EGSITVNGVEK
+940 KGSIKVNGVEK

-963 EVDVPKTSDNGAGTA
+963 EVDVPKANENEAGTA
-978 TVSFRVIVE
+978 TVSFEVIVKE
-987 KGTIGKLTNEAKVNE
+987 GTTGMLTNKATVNE
-1002 TPTEEVK
+1002 IPTDEVK
-1009 TPVITFNKEV
+1009 TPVITFSKKVDKET
-1019 NKQVVKAGERLI
+1019 VKAGERLK

-1228 EVIVKEGTTG
+1228 EVIVKDGTTG

-1449 NITATKT
+1449 DITATKKDDS
-1456 NNSKGKKLVEGDK
+1456 NGKKLIEGDK
-1469 VEYTIN
+1469 VEYTIDAI
-1475 VTNNGN
+1475 NNGN
-1481 VSGDATIT
+1481 VVGDATVT

-1500 FATTQI
+1500 FATTKI

-1523 KELGKD
+1523 KDLKVGEREK
-1529 ETRTIK
+1529 RTIK
-1535 ITATISEVEKETTI
+1535 ITATVVAVEKETTI
-1549 TNEVKVD
+1549 TNTVKVD
-1556 GNKTDETDIIVTKP
+1556 GKPTDETTITVTKP

-1584 DNKGNVIPGQDSTKA
+1584 DNKGNVIPDQDSTKA

-1610 ATNKSDVKSDIEI
+1610 ATNKSDVESDIEI

-1632 TFVDG
+1632 TFIDG
-1637 SIKVNGSA
+1637 SIKVNGST

-1662 AAGAT
+1662 AANAT
-1667 VTLEFKVKVNEGTP
+1667 VTLEFRVTVNEGTS
-1681 VKTVIKN
+1681 VKTVIRN
-1688 VAVVNGENKEAITTV
+1688 VAIVNGEEKDATTTV

-1726 ISGSMDEN
+1726 VSGSMKEN
-1734 NRLADLKTAAKNLT
+1734 SRLTNLKSAAKNLT

-1753 AQTDSTLT
+1753 VQTDSTLT
-1761 LIKYSTT
+1761 LITYSKT
-1768 ASNPTTYQYDQKDQA
+1768 ASEPTTYQYNQKAQA

-1796 NFYKALDTT
+1796 NFYKALEKT
-1805 INTIGNNPN
+1805 IDAVGDNPN

-1824 GAPTFYRKDNEPGNK
+1824 GAPTFYTKDGEPGNH
-1839 LIETNSSNDNS
+1839 LVTSSNRSDDKN
-1850 YKDNLRPQIIQKA
+1850 YENNLRPQIIQKA
-1863 QELKSKPNTTIY
+1863 QELKAKPNTTIY
-1875 SIGVGISGKKV
+1875 SIGVGIAGNEV

-1896 LQGIFDGTKDV
+1896 LQGIFDGTKYVKDR
-1907 EDGKGKNKQ
+1907 

-1958 ATSSEHIYMTED
+1958 ATSSEHIYMAED

-1994 TPTAYTLNELRNGI
+1994 TPTAYTLNKLRNGI

>member
-23 LAGISTAGYFYIKG
+23 LAGISTVGYFYIKG

-47 DNITNGE
+47 DNITTGE

-72 PLTPDSQGDNN
+72 PLTPDNQGDNN
-83 GDQSQGNQNQGNQP
+83 GNQSQGNQNQGNQP

-215 NYTAEDLQNGIEVNV
+215 DYTAEDLQNGIEVNV

-252 KSDENDKK
+252 ESDENDKK

-277 EEVKTPVIIFFKNA
+277 EEVKTPAIIFFKNA

-315 GKVIVKDKAPENTT
+315 GKVIVKDEAPENTT
-329 FVDGSIKVNGVE
+329 FVEGSIKVNGVE

-360 NSEVTLIFEVTVNEQ
+360 NSEVTVTFEVTVNEQ
-375 NSLNDGDIIKNTA
+375 N
-388 YVNEKPSEETETEFN
+388 
-403 KPVISSEKIANKT
+403 
-416 AVVEGEELTYI
+416 
-427 INVTNTGKADGKA
+427 
-440 IIKDEAPKGTKFVE
+440 
-454 GSITVNG
+454 
-461 VEKAE
+461 
-466 LTEKDLKEGIEVDV
+466 
-480 PKTSDNGAGTATVSF
+480 
-495 RVIVEKG
+495 R
-502 TIGKLTNEA
+502 
-511 KVNETPTEEVKTP
+511 
-524 VITFNKEVNKQ
+524 
-535 VVKAGERLIYTITLK
+535 
-550 NTSEVLGKVTVRDN
+550 
-564 IPAETTFVDGSIELN
+564 
-579 EVQLKDKENNVLTKQ
+579 
-594 DLEQGIEIEVA
+594 
-605 ANSTVKLSFEV
+605 
-616 RVNSEN
+616 
-622 NLNDGDIIKNT
+622 LNDGDIIKNT

-642 EEETEFNK
+642 ETETEFNK
-650 PIISSEKE
+650 PVINSEKV
-658 ANKTAVVAGEKLTY
+658 ADKTAVVAREKLTY

-693 TGTEL
+693 TGTEF

-714 EKDLKEGIEVDVSK
+714 EKDLKEGIEVDVPK

-800 VSGKVIVKDKAPE
+800 VSGKVIVKDEAPE
-813 NTTFVD
+813 NTTFVE
-819 GSIKVNGVEKAELTE
+819 GSIK
-834 ENLKNGIEVEVKEN
+834 
-848 SEVTLIFEVTVN
+848 
-860 EQNSLND
+860 
-867 GDIIKNTAYVNE
+867 
-879 KPSEETETEFNKP
+879 
-892 VISSEKI
+892 
-899 ANKTAVVEGEE
+899 
-910 LTYII
+910 
-915 NVTNTGKADG
+915 
-925 KAIIKDEAPKGTKFV
+925 
-940 EGSITVNGVEK
+940 VNGVEK

-963 EVDVPKTSDNGAGTA
+963 EVDVPKANENEAGTA
-978 TVSFRVIVE
+978 TVSFEVIVKE
-987 KGTIGKLTNEAKVNE
+987 GTTGMLTNKATVNE
-1002 TPTEEVK
+1002 IPTDEVK
-1009 TPVITFNKEV
+1009 TPVITFSKKVDKET
-1019 NKQVVKAGERLI
+1019 VKAGERLK

>member
-23 LAGISTAGYFYIKG
+23 LAGISTVGYFYIKG

-47 DNITNGE
+47 DNITTGE

-72 PLTPDSQGDNN
+72 PLTPDNQGDNN
-83 GDQSQGNQNQGNQP
+83 GNQSQGNQNQGNQP

-252 KSDENDKK
+252 ESDENDKK

-291 EQSTVKAGEKILYT
+291 EQSTVKAGERILYT

-360 NSEVTLIFEVTVNEQ
+360 NSEVTLTFEVTVNEQ

-388 YVNEKPSEETETEFN
+388 YVNEEPSEEIETEFN
-403 KPVISSEKIANKT
+403 KPVINSEKIA
-416 AVVEGEELTYI
+416 
-427 INVTNTGKADGKA
+427 D
-440 IIKDEAPKGTKFVE
+440 
-454 GSITVNG
+454 
-461 VEKAE
+461 
-466 LTEKDLKEGIEVDV
+466 
-480 PKTSDNGAGTATVSF
+480 
-495 RVIVEKG
+495 
-502 TIGKLTNEA
+502 
-511 KVNETPTEEVKTP
+511 
-524 VITFNKEVNKQ
+524 
-535 VVKAGERLIYTITLK
+535 
-550 NTSEVLGKVTVRDN
+550 
-564 IPAETTFVDGSIELN
+564 
-579 EVQLKDKENNVLTKQ
+579 
-594 DLEQGIEIEVA
+594 
-605 ANSTVKLSFEV
+605 
-616 RVNSEN
+616 
-622 NLNDGDIIKNT
+622 
-633 AYVNEKPSN
+633 
-642 EEETEFNK
+642 
-650 PIISSEKE
+650 
-658 ANKTAVVAGEKLTY
+658 KTAVVAGEKLTY

-800 VSGKVIVKDKAPE
+800 VSGKVIVKDEAPE
-813 NTTFVD
+813 NTTFVE

-848 SEVTLIFEVTVN
+848 SEVTVTFEVTVN
-860 EQNSLND
+860 EQNRLND

-940 EGSITVNGVEK
+940 EGSIKVNGVEK

-1031 YTITLKNTSEVL
+1031 YTITLENTSEVS

-1073 ENNVLTKQD
+1073 DNNVLT
-1082 LEQGIEIEVAA
+1082 EQNLKDGIEVEVSA
-1093 NSTVKLSFEVRVNS
+1093 NSTVKLSFEVRVNT
-1107 ENNLN
+1107 ENSLN

-1122 VNEKPSNEEETEF
+1122 VNEKPSNETKTEF
-1135 NKPIISSEKEAN
+1135 NKPIISSEKVAN

-1152 AGEKLTYTIK
+1152 AGEKLTYTINA
-1162 VTNTGKADGT
+1162 TNTGKADGK
-1172 ATVKDEVPTGTEFV
+1172 AIIKDEVPTGTEFV

-1238 MLTNKATVN
+1238 MLTNEATVN

-1272 GENILYTITLVNS
+1272 GENILYTITLINS

-1345 SFEVTVNKN
+1345 SFEVTVNEN

-1374 TTKVITYYTIEH
+1374 TTKVVTYYTIEH

-1428 LPLTLRADPSEN
+1428 LPLTLVADSAQN
-1440 VIRIYYEEP
+1440 VIKVYYEEP

-1469 VEYTIN
+1469 VEYIIN

-1500 FATTQI
+1500 FATTKI

-1523 KELGKD
+1523 KDLKVGEREK
-1529 ETRTIK
+1529 RTIK
-1535 ITATISEVEKETTI
+1535 ITATVVAVEKETTI
-1549 TNEVKVD
+1549 TNTVKVD
-1556 GNKTDETDIIVTKP
+1556 GKPTDETTITVTKP

-1584 DNKGNVIPGQDSTKA
+1584 DNKGNVIPDQDSTKA

-1610 ATNKSDVKSDIEI
+1610 ATNKSDVESDIEI

-1632 TFVDG
+1632 TFIDG
-1637 SIKVNGSA
+1637 SIKVNGST

-1662 AAGAT
+1662 AANAT
-1667 VTLEFKVKVNEGTP
+1667 VTLEFRVTVNEGTS
-1681 VKTVIKN
+1681 VKTVIRN
-1688 VAVVNGENKEAITTV
+1688 VAIVNGEEKDATTTV

-1726 ISGSMDEN
+1726 VSGSMKEN
-1734 NRLADLKTAAKNLT
+1734 SRLTNLKSAAKNLT

-1753 AQTDSTLT
+1753 VQTDSTLT
-1761 LIKYSTT
+1761 LITYSKT
-1768 ASNPTTYQYDQKDQA
+1768 ASEPTTYQYNQKAQA

-1796 NFYKALDTT
+1796 NFYKALEKT
-1805 INTIGNNPN
+1805 IDAVGDNPN

-1824 GAPTFYRKDNEPGNK
+1824 GAPTFYTKDGEPGNH
-1839 LIETNSSNDNS
+1839 LVTSSNRSDDKN
-1850 YKDNLRPQIIQKA
+1850 YENNLRPQIIQKA
-1863 QELKSKPNTTIY
+1863 QELKAKPNTTIY
-1875 SIGVGISGKKV
+1875 SIGVGIAGNEV

-1896 LQGIFDGTKDV
+1896 LQGIFDGTKYVKDR
-1907 EDGKGKNKQ
+1907 

-1958 ATSSEHIYMTED
+1958 ATSSEHIYMAED

-1994 TPTAYTLNELRNGI
+1994 TPTAYTLNKLRNGI

>member
-47 DNITNGE
+47 DNITTGE

-72 PLTPDSQGDNN
+72 PLTPDNQGDNN

-215 NYTAEDLQNGIEVNV
+215 DYTAEDLQNGIEVNV

-252 KSDENDKK
+252 ESDENDKK

-315 GKVIVKDKAPENTT
+315 GKVIVKDEAPENTT
-329 FVDGSIKVNGVE
+329 FVEGSIKVNGVE

-360 NSEVTLIFEVTVNEQ
+360 NSEVTVTFEVTVNEQ

-388 YVNEKPSEETETEFN
+388 YVNEKSSNETETEFN
-403 KPVISSEKIANKT
+403 KPVINSEK
-416 AVVEGEELTYI
+416 V
-427 INVTNTGKADGKA
+427 AD
-440 IIKDEAPKGTKFVE
+440 
-454 GSITVNG
+454 
-461 VEKAE
+461 
-466 LTEKDLKEGIEVDV
+466 
-480 PKTSDNGAGTATVSF
+480 
-495 RVIVEKG
+495 
-502 TIGKLTNEA
+502 
-511 KVNETPTEEVKTP
+511 
-524 VITFNKEVNKQ
+524 
-535 VVKAGERLIYTITLK
+535 
-550 NTSEVLGKVTVRDN
+550 
-564 IPAETTFVDGSIELN
+564 
-579 EVQLKDKENNVLTKQ
+579 
-594 DLEQGIEIEVA
+594 
-605 ANSTVKLSFEV
+605 
-616 RVNSEN
+616 
-622 NLNDGDIIKNT
+622 
-633 AYVNEKPSN
+633 
-642 EEETEFNK
+642 
-650 PIISSEKE
+650 
-658 ANKTAVVAGEKLTY
+658 KTAVVAGEKLTY

-682 DGTATVKDEVP
+682 DGIATVKDEVP
-693 TGTEL
+693 TGTTF

-714 EKDLKEGIEVDVSK
+714 EKDLKEGIEVDV
-728 ANENEAGT
+728 
-736 ATVSFEVIV
+736 
-745 KQGTTGMLTNKAT
+745 
-758 VNEIPTDEVKTPV
+758 
-771 ITFSKKAEQSTV
+771 
-783 KAGEKILYTITL
+783 
-795 VNSSE
+795 
-800 VSGKVIVKDKAPE
+800 
-813 NTTFVD
+813 
-819 GSIKVNGVEKAELTE
+819 
-834 ENLKNGIEVEVKEN
+834 
-848 SEVTLIFEVTVN
+848 
-860 EQNSLND
+860 
-867 GDIIKNTAYVNE
+867 
-879 KPSEETETEFNKP
+879 
-892 VISSEKI
+892 
-899 ANKTAVVEGEE
+899 
-910 LTYII
+910 
-915 NVTNTGKADG
+915 
-925 KAIIKDEAPKGTKFV
+925 
-940 EGSITVNGVEK
+940 
-951 AELTE
+951 
-956 KDLKEGI
+956 
-963 EVDVPKTSDNGAGTA
+963 
-978 TVSFRVIVE
+978 
-987 KGTIGKLTNEAKVNE
+987 
-1002 TPTEEVK
+1002 
-1009 TPVITFNKEV
+1009 
-1019 NKQVVKAGERLI
+1019 
-1031 YTITLKNTSEVL
+1031 
-1043 GKVTVRDN
+1043 
-1051 IPAETTFV
+1051 
-1059 DGSIELN
+1059 
-1066 EVQLKDK
+1066 
-1073 ENNVLTKQD
+1073 
-1082 LEQGIEIEVAA
+1082 
-1093 NSTVKLSFEVRVNS
+1093 
-1107 ENNLN
+1107 
-1112 DGDIIKNTAY
+1112 
-1122 VNEKPSNEEETEF
+1122 
-1135 NKPIISSEKEAN
+1135 
-1147 KTAVV
+1147 
-1152 AGEKLTYTIK
+1152 
-1162 VTNTGKADGT
+1162 
-1172 ATVKDEVPTGTEFV
+1172 
-1186 KGSIKVNGV
+1186 
-1195 EKAELTEKDL
+1195 
-1205 KEGIKVDVPKASTN
+1205 PKASKN
-1219 GAGTATVSF
+1219 EAGTATVSF

-1238 MLTNKATVN
+1238 MLTNEATVN

-1354 IELSSV
+1354 IESSKV
-1360 INKAKVNDKDSNEV
+1360 INTAKVNDKDSNEEI
-1374 TTKVITYYTIEH
+1374 TKVVTYYTVEH
-1386 YYNNVLDSSETVTS
+1386 YYNNKLGLTETSSEMDIGKIIRS
-1400 EEKEIGT
+1400 YILREKD
-1407 VINGGYELKEKG
+1407 
-1419 KFKFVRDTG
+1419 KFKFVSDEG
-1428 LPLTLRADPSEN
+1428 LPLTLVADSAQN
-1440 VIRIYYEEP
+1440 VIKVYYEEP
-1449 NITATKT
+1449 DITATKKDDS
-1456 NNSKGKKLVEGDK
+1456 NGKKLVEGDK
-1469 VEYTIN
+1469 VEYTIDAI
-1475 VTNNGN
+1475 NNGN
-1481 VSGDATIT
+1481 VVGNATVT
-1489 DEIPEGLKDIS
+1489 DEIPEGLKDVS
-1500 FATTQI
+1500 FVETKT
-1506 GENDTVQLNGRT
+1506 GKNDTVQLNETT

-1535 ITATISEVEKETTI
+1535 ITATVVAVEKETTI
-1549 TNEVKVD
+1549 TNTVKVD
-1556 GNKTDETDIIVTKP
+1556 GKPTDETTITVTKP
-1570 IIESSKTA
+1570 IIESNKTA

>member
-23 LAGISTAGYFYIKG
+23 LAGISTVGYFYIKG

-47 DNITNGE
+47 DNITTGE

-72 PLTPDSQGDNN
+72 PLTPDNQGDNN
-83 GDQSQGNQNQGNQP
+83 GNQSQGNQNQGNQP

-215 NYTAEDLQNGIEVNV
+215 DYTAEDLQNGIEVNV

-252 KSDENDKK
+252 ESDENDKK

-277 EEVKTPVIIFFKNA
+277 EEVKTPAIIFFKNA

-315 GKVIVKDKAPENTT
+315 GKVIVKDEAPENTT
-329 FVDGSIKVNGVE
+329 FVEGSIKVNGVE

-360 NSEVTLIFEVTVNEQ
+360 NSEVTVTFEVTVNEQ

-388 YVNEKPSEETETEFN
+388 YVNEKPSNETETEFN
-403 KPVISSEKIANKT
+403 KPVINSEK
-416 AVVEGEELTYI
+416 V
-427 INVTNTGKADGKA
+427 AD
-440 IIKDEAPKGTKFVE
+440 
-454 GSITVNG
+454 
-461 VEKAE
+461 
-466 LTEKDLKEGIEVDV
+466 
-480 PKTSDNGAGTATVSF
+480 
-495 RVIVEKG
+495 
-502 TIGKLTNEA
+502 
-511 KVNETPTEEVKTP
+511 
-524 VITFNKEVNKQ
+524 
-535 VVKAGERLIYTITLK
+535 
-550 NTSEVLGKVTVRDN
+550 
-564 IPAETTFVDGSIELN
+564 
-579 EVQLKDKENNVLTKQ
+579 
-594 DLEQGIEIEVA
+594 
-605 ANSTVKLSFEV
+605 
-616 RVNSEN
+616 
-622 NLNDGDIIKNT
+622 
-633 AYVNEKPSN
+633 
-642 EEETEFNK
+642 
-650 PIISSEKE
+650 
-658 ANKTAVVAGEKLTY
+658 KTAVVAGEKLTY

-693 TGTEL
+693 TGTEF

-714 EKDLKEGIEVDVSK
+714 EKDLKEGIEVDVPK

-745 KQGTTGMLTNKAT
+745 KEGTTGMLTNKAT

-771 ITFSKKAEQSTV
+771 ITFNKKV
-783 KAGEKILYTITL
+783 
-795 VNSSE
+795 
-800 VSGKVIVKDKAPE
+800 DK
-813 NTTFVD
+813 
-819 GSIKVNGVEKAELTE
+819 
-834 ENLKNGIEVEVKEN
+834 
-848 SEVTLIFEVTVN
+848 
-860 EQNSLND
+860 
-867 GDIIKNTAYVNE
+867 
-879 KPSEETETEFNKP
+879 ET
-892 VISSEKI
+892 
-899 ANKTAVVEGEE
+899 
-910 LTYII
+910 
-915 NVTNTGKADG
+915 
-925 KAIIKDEAPKGTKFV
+925 
-940 EGSITVNGVEK
+940 
-951 AELTE
+951 
-956 KDLKEGI
+956 
-963 EVDVPKTSDNGAGTA
+963 
-978 TVSFRVIVE
+978 
-987 KGTIGKLTNEAKVNE
+987 
-1002 TPTEEVK
+1002 
-1009 TPVITFNKEV
+1009 
-1019 NKQVVKAGERLI
+1019 VKAGERLK

-1195 EKAELTEKDL
+1195 EKDELTEKDL

-1238 MLTNKATVN
+1238 MLTNEATVN

-1298 PTGTEFVKGS
+1298 PTGTEFVKES

-1345 SFEVTVNKN
+1345 SFEVTVNEN

-1489 DEIPEGLKDIS
+1489 DEIPEGLKDVS
-1500 FATTQI
+1500 FVETKT
-1506 GENDTVQLNGRT
+1506 GKNDTVQLNETT

-1523 KELGKD
+1523 KDLKVGEREK
-1529 ETRTIK
+1529 RTIK
-1535 ITATISEVEKETTI
+1535 ITATVVAVEKETTI
-1549 TNEVKVD
+1549 TNTVKVD
-1556 GNKTDETDIIVTKP
+1556 GKPTDETTITVTKP

-1584 DNKGNVIPGQDSTKA
+1584 DNKGNVIPDQDSTKA

-1610 ATNKSDVKSDIEI
+1610 ATNKSDVESDIEI

-1632 TFVDG
+1632 TFIDG
-1637 SIKVNGSA
+1637 SIKVNGST

-1662 AAGAT
+1662 AANAT
-1667 VTLEFKVKVNEGTP
+1667 VTLEFRVTVNEGTS
-1681 VKTVIKN
+1681 VKTVIRN
-1688 VAVVNGENKEAITTV
+1688 VAIVNGEEKDATTTV

-1726 ISGSMDEN
+1726 VSGSMKEN
-1734 NRLADLKTAAKNLT
+1734 SRLTNLKSAAKNLT

-1753 AQTDSTLT
+1753 VQTDSTLT
-1761 LIKYSTT
+1761 LITYSKT
-1768 ASNPTTYQYDQKDQA
+1768 ASEPTTYQYNQKAQA

-1796 NFYKALDTT
+1796 NFYKALEKT
-1805 INTIGNNPN
+1805 IDAVGDNPN

-1824 GAPTFYRKDNEPGNK
+1824 GAPTFYTKDGEPGNH
-1839 LIETNSSNDNS
+1839 LVTSSNRSDDKN
-1850 YKDNLRPQIIQKA
+1850 YENNLRPQIIQKA
-1863 QELKSKPNTTIY
+1863 QELKAKPNTTIY
-1875 SIGVGISGKKV
+1875 SIGVGIAGNEV

-1896 LQGIFDGTKDV
+1896 LQGIFDGTKYVKDR
-1907 EDGKGKNKQ
+1907 

-1958 ATSSEHIYMTED
+1958 ATSSEHIYMAED

-1994 TPTAYTLNELRNGI
+1994 TPTAYTLNKLRNGI

>member
-23 LAGISTAGYFYIKG
+23 LAGISTVGYFYIKG

-47 DNITNGE
+47 DNITTGE

-72 PLTPDSQGDNN
+72 PLTPDNQGDNN
-83 GDQSQGNQNQGNQP
+83 GNQSQGNQNQGNQP

-215 NYTAEDLQNGIEVNV
+215 DYTAEDLQNGIEVNV

-252 KSDENDKK
+252 ESDENDKK

-277 EEVKTPVIIFFKNA
+277 EEVKTPAIIFFKNA

-315 GKVIVKDKAPENTT
+315 GKVIVKDEAPENTT
-329 FVDGSIKVNGVE
+329 FVEGSIKVNGVE

-360 NSEVTLIFEVTVNEQ
+360 NSEVTVTFEVTVNEQ
-375 NSLNDGDIIKNTA
+375 N
-388 YVNEKPSEETETEFN
+388 
-403 KPVISSEKIANKT
+403 
-416 AVVEGEELTYI
+416 
-427 INVTNTGKADGKA
+427 
-440 IIKDEAPKGTKFVE
+440 
-454 GSITVNG
+454 
-461 VEKAE
+461 
-466 LTEKDLKEGIEVDV
+466 
-480 PKTSDNGAGTATVSF
+480 
-495 RVIVEKG
+495 R
-502 TIGKLTNEA
+502 
-511 KVNETPTEEVKTP
+511 
-524 VITFNKEVNKQ
+524 
-535 VVKAGERLIYTITLK
+535 
-550 NTSEVLGKVTVRDN
+550 
-564 IPAETTFVDGSIELN
+564 
-579 EVQLKDKENNVLTKQ
+579 
-594 DLEQGIEIEVA
+594 
-605 ANSTVKLSFEV
+605 
-616 RVNSEN
+616 
-622 NLNDGDIIKNT
+622 LNDGDIIKNT

-642 EEETEFNK
+642 ETETEFNK
-650 PIISSEKE
+650 PVINSEKV
-658 ANKTAVVAGEKLTY
+658 ADKTAVVAREKLTY

-693 TGTEL
+693 TGTEF
-698 VEGSIAINGS
+698 VEGSIKVNGVE
-708 IKSSLT
+708 KAELT
-714 EKDLKEGIEVDVSK
+714 EKDLKEGIEVDVPK

-745 KQGTTGMLTNKAT
+745 KEGTTGMLTNKAT

-771 ITFSKKAEQSTV
+771 ITFSKKV
-783 KAGEKILYTITL
+783 
-795 VNSSE
+795 
-800 VSGKVIVKDKAPE
+800 DK
-813 NTTFVD
+813 
-819 GSIKVNGVEKAELTE
+819 
-834 ENLKNGIEVEVKEN
+834 
-848 SEVTLIFEVTVN
+848 
-860 EQNSLND
+860 
-867 GDIIKNTAYVNE
+867 
-879 KPSEETETEFNKP
+879 ET
-892 VISSEKI
+892 
-899 ANKTAVVEGEE
+899 
-910 LTYII
+910 
-915 NVTNTGKADG
+915 
-925 KAIIKDEAPKGTKFV
+925 
-940 EGSITVNGVEK
+940 
-951 AELTE
+951 
-956 KDLKEGI
+956 
-963 EVDVPKTSDNGAGTA
+963 
-978 TVSFRVIVE
+978 
-987 KGTIGKLTNEAKVNE
+987 
-1002 TPTEEVK
+1002 
-1009 TPVITFNKEV
+1009 
-1019 NKQVVKAGERLI
+1019 VKAGERLK

-1186 KGSIKVNGV
+1186 
-1195 EKAELTEKDL
+1195 E
-1205 KEGIKVDVPKASTN
+1205 
-1219 GAGTATVSF
+1219 
-1228 EVIVKEGTTG
+1228 
-1238 MLTNKATVN
+1238 
-1247 EIPTDEVKTPVI
+1247 
-1259 TFSKEADKETVKV
+1259 
-1272 GENILYTITLVNS
+1272 
-1285 SEVSGKVIVKDSA
+1285 
-1298 PTGTEFVKGS
+1298 GS

>member
-23 LAGISTAGYFYIKG
+23 LAGISTVGYFYIKG

-47 DNITNGE
+47 DNITTGE

-72 PLTPDSQGDNN
+72 PLTPDNQGDNN
-83 GDQSQGNQNQGNQP
+83 GNQSQGNQNQGNQP

-215 NYTAEDLQNGIEVNV
+215 DYTAEDLQNGIEVNV

-252 KSDENDKK
+252 ESDENDKK

-277 EEVKTPVIIFFKNA
+277 EEVKTPAIIFFKNA

-315 GKVIVKDKAPENTT
+315 GKVIVKDEAPENTT
-329 FVDGSIKVNGVE
+329 FVEGSIKVNGVE

-360 NSEVTLIFEVTVNEQ
+360 NSEVTLTFEVTVNEQ

-388 YVNEKPSEETETEFN
+388 YVNEKLSNETETEFN
-403 KPVISSEKIANKT
+403 KPVINSEKI
-416 AVVEGEELTYI
+416 
-427 INVTNTGKADGKA
+427 
-440 IIKDEAPKGTKFVE
+440 
-454 GSITVNG
+454 
-461 VEKAE
+461 
-466 LTEKDLKEGIEVDV
+466 
-480 PKTSDNGAGTATVSF
+480 
-495 RVIVEKG
+495 
-502 TIGKLTNEA
+502 
-511 KVNETPTEEVKTP
+511 
-524 VITFNKEVNKQ
+524 
-535 VVKAGERLIYTITLK
+535 
-550 NTSEVLGKVTVRDN
+550 
-564 IPAETTFVDGSIELN
+564 
-579 EVQLKDKENNVLTKQ
+579 
-594 DLEQGIEIEVA
+594 
-605 ANSTVKLSFEV
+605 
-616 RVNSEN
+616 
-622 NLNDGDIIKNT
+622 
-633 AYVNEKPSN
+633 
-642 EEETEFNK
+642 
-650 PIISSEKE
+650 

-693 TGTEL
+693 TGTEF
-698 VEGSIAINGS
+698 VEGSIKVNGVE
-708 IKSSLT
+708 KAELT
-714 EKDLKEGIEVDVSK
+714 EKDLKEGIKVDVPK
-728 ANENEAGT
+728 ASTNGAGT

-745 KQGTTGMLTNKAT
+745 KEGTTGMLTNKAT

-800 VSGKVIVKDKAPE
+800 VSGKVIVKDEAPE
-813 NTTFVD
+813 NTTFVE

-848 SEVTLIFEVTVN
+848 SEVTVTFEVTVN
-860 EQNSLND
+860 EQNRLND

-879 KPSEETETEFNKP
+879 KPSNETETEFNKP
-892 VISSEKI
+892 VINSEKV
-899 ANKTAVVEGEE
+899 ADKTAVVAREK
-910 LTYII
+910 LTYTIK
-915 NVTNTGKADG
+915 VTNTGKADG
-925 KAIIKDEAPKGTKFV
+925 TATVKDEVPTGTEFV
-940 EGSITVNGVEK
+940 EGSIKVNGVEK

-963 EVDVPKTSDNGAGTA
+963 KVDVPKASTNGAGTA
-978 TVSFRVIVE
+978 TVSFEVIVKE
-987 KGTIGKLTNEAKVNE
+987 GTTGMLTNKATVNE
-1002 TPTEEVK
+1002 IPTDEVK
-1009 TPVITFNKEV
+1009 TPVITFSKKVDKET
-1019 NKQVVKAGERLI
+1019 VKAGERLK

-1186 KGSIKVNGV
+1186 EGSIKVNGV

>member
-23 LAGISTAGYFYIKG
+23 LAGISTVGYFYIKG

-47 DNITNGE
+47 DNITTGE

-72 PLTPDSQGDNN
+72 PLTPDNQGDNN
-83 GDQSQGNQNQGNQP
+83 GNQSQGNQNQGNQP

-215 NYTAEDLQNGIEVNV
+215 DYTAEDLQNGIEVNV

-252 KSDENDKK
+252 ESDENDKK

-360 NSEVTLIFEVTVNEQ
+360 NSEVTLTFEVTVNEQ

-403 KPVISSEKIANKT
+403 KPVINSEKIA
-416 AVVEGEELTYI
+416 
-427 INVTNTGKADGKA
+427 D
-440 IIKDEAPKGTKFVE
+440 
-454 GSITVNG
+454 
-461 VEKAE
+461 
-466 LTEKDLKEGIEVDV
+466 
-480 PKTSDNGAGTATVSF
+480 
-495 RVIVEKG
+495 
-502 TIGKLTNEA
+502 
-511 KVNETPTEEVKTP
+511 
-524 VITFNKEVNKQ
+524 
-535 VVKAGERLIYTITLK
+535 
-550 NTSEVLGKVTVRDN
+550 
-564 IPAETTFVDGSIELN
+564 
-579 EVQLKDKENNVLTKQ
+579 
-594 DLEQGIEIEVA
+594 
-605 ANSTVKLSFEV
+605 
-616 RVNSEN
+616 
-622 NLNDGDIIKNT
+622 
-633 AYVNEKPSN
+633 
-642 EEETEFNK
+642 
-650 PIISSEKE
+650 
-658 ANKTAVVAGEKLTY
+658 KTAVVAGEKLTY

-745 KQGTTGMLTNKAT
+745 KQGTTGMLTNKAA

-800 VSGKVIVKDKAPE
+800 VTGKVIVKDEAPE

-819 GSIKVNGVEKAELTE
+819 GSIELNKVQLKDKDNNVLTE
-834 ENLKNGIEVEVKEN
+834 QNLKDGIEIEVTAN
-848 SEVTLIFEVTVN
+848 SEVTVTFEVTVN
-860 EQNSLND
+860 EQNRLND

-879 KPSEETETEFNKP
+879 KPSNETETEFNKP
-892 VISSEKI
+892 VINSEKV
-899 ANKTAVVEGEE
+899 ADKTAVVAREK
-910 LTYII
+910 LTYTIK
-915 NVTNTGKADG
+915 VTNTGKADG
-925 KAIIKDEAPKGTKFV
+925 TATVKDEVPTGTEFV
-940 EGSITVNGVEK
+940 KGSIKVNGVEK

-963 EVDVPKTSDNGAGTA
+963 KVDVPKASTNGAGTA
-978 TVSFRVIVE
+978 TVSFEVIVKE
-987 KGTIGKLTNEAKVNE
+987 GTTGMLTNEATVNE
-1002 TPTEEVK
+1002 IPTDEVK
-1009 TPVITFNKEV
+1009 TPVITFSKKVDKET
-1019 NKQVVKAGERLI
+1019 VKAGERLK

-1238 MLTNKATVN
+1238 MLTNEATVN

-1345 SFEVTVNKN
+1345 SFEVTVNEN

-1489 DEIPEGLKDIS
+1489 DEIPEGLKDVS
-1500 FATTQI
+1500 FVETKT
-1506 GENDTVQLNGRT
+1506 GKNDTVQLNETT

-1535 ITATISEVEKETTI
+1535 ITATVVAVEKETTI
-1549 TNEVKVD
+1549 TNTVKVD
-1556 GNKTDETDIIVTKP
+1556 GKPTDETTITVTKP

-1584 DNKGNVIPGQDSTKA
+1584 DNKGNVIPDQDSTKA

-1610 ATNKSDVKSDIEI
+1610 ATNKSDVESDIEI

-1632 TFVDG
+1632 TFIDG
-1637 SIKVNGSA
+1637 SIKVNGST

-1662 AAGAT
+1662 AANAT
-1667 VTLEFKVKVNEGTP
+1667 VTLEFRVTVNEGTS
-1681 VKTVIKN
+1681 VKTVIRN
-1688 VAVVNGENKEAITTV
+1688 VAIVNGEEKDATTTV

-1726 ISGSMDEN
+1726 VSGSMKEN
-1734 NRLADLKTAAKNLT
+1734 SKLTNLKSAAKNLT

-1753 AQTDSTLT
+1753 VQTDSTLT
-1761 LIKYSTT
+1761 LITYSKT
-1768 ASNPTTYQYDQKDQA
+1768 ASEPTTYQYNQKAQA

-1796 NFYKALDTT
+1796 NFYKALEKT
-1805 INTIGNNPN
+1805 IDAVGDNPN

-1824 GAPTFYRKDNEPGNK
+1824 GAPTFYTKDGEPGNH
-1839 LIETNSSNDNS
+1839 LVTSSNRSDDKN
-1850 YKDNLRPQIIQKA
+1850 YENNLRPQIIQKA
-1863 QELKSKPNTTIY
+1863 QELKAKPNTTIY
-1875 SIGVGISGKKV
+1875 SIGVGIAGNEV

-1896 LQGIFDGTKDV
+1896 LQGIFDGTKYVKDR
-1907 EDGKGKNKQ
+1907 

-1958 ATSSEHIYMTED
+1958 ATSSEHIYMAED

-1994 TPTAYTLNELRNGI
+1994 TPTAYTLNKLRNGI